1 MKIATAG
8 SRTSR
13 RWKTIDVSWDWLL
26 NRLRT
31 PKRTGE
37 TMSEY
42 RRMSRD
48 EQAARKDVG
57 GFVGGALNGGR
68 RTASA
73 VTERWLLTLDA
84 DAARPHD
91 WENFTALWDCRACLY
106 STHSHTP
113 EAPRLRWI
121 IPLRRAVT
129 PEEYP
134 AIARKVAEWIDI
146 EEMDPTTY
154 QPERLMYWP
163 SCPEDGEYIFR
174 EQDGPVL
181 DPDSVLAEYGADG
194 AWRRAELWPIS
205 EKETT
210 VVLREAKR
218 QGDPETKPGLVGKFC
233 RAFDIDAAIDRF
245 LPGVYTPCELP
256 SGLPRYTYTAGSSSG
271 GAVVYEGGKFLYSHH
286 ATDPAGGVLCN
297 AFDLVRVHKFGEM
310 DTDCQQQEI
319 TRRPS
324 YQAMCAFVAG
334 DEACRRAFLAEH
346 LAAAEADFADL
357 AEAGAGETGSAQ
369 GTPEQTAAG
378 GQADAGADT
387 QAHEAARTHEP
398 AQEQTPDDAWLT
410 ELGVNRKTGE
420 ADSTITNAALILRND
435 PRLRGAFAI
444 NQFSMRPVVR
454 RDLPWRKVKDG
465 DLWED
470 ADDANLLLY
479 LEQNWKLVGENKIR
493 NAWTVV
499 ANENA
504 FHPVKEYLDGLHW
517 DGTERLDTML
527 VRYMGAEDTP
537 YTRAVTRKW
546 MTAAVK
552 RIYVPGCKFDSM
564 LVLVGAQGIG
574 KSRLALLLSRGW
586 FTDSLTCMDGKEAYE
601 SIRGSWIIEVAEL
614 AAARRSEQ
622 EAQKKFISSQVD
634 TYRPAFGRNVV
645 SLPRQCV
652 FYGSTND
659 MEPLKDD
666 TGARRYWPV
675 PCAGVNHG
683 LHVGLEDEVD
693 QLWAEAV
700 TRYRAGETLWLDDQ
714 NVAESAREMQER
726 MTVQDT
732 SIGEL
737 IEYLDIPLPDNWEER
752 TPEER
757 RAYIWGDTLDDRAE
771 ATRIRTC
778 VSAVEVRVE
787 MLGEDRNNF
796 RRDAT
801 SAGILS
807 GLNRL
812 PGWTKGPKKLRV
824 PGYGPQ
830 CVYYRDGYAPS
841 ENVFSAAPQRAKP
854 QRAEGKTAAPEG

>member
-26 NRLRT
+26 ERLRT

-37 TMSEY
+37 TMREY
-42 RRMSRD
+42 RSMSRD
-48 EQAARKDVG
+48 EQSARKDVG
-57 GFVGGALNGGR
+57 GFVGGALSGGR
-68 RTASA
+68 RTAAA
-73 VTERWLLTLDA
+73 VTERWLVTLDA
-84 DAARPHD
+84 DAASPGD
-91 WENFTALWDCRACLY
+91 WDNFTALWDCRACLY

-134 AIARKVAEWIDI
+134 AVARKVAEWIDI
-146 EEMDPTTY
+146 EQMDPTTY

-163 SCPEDGEYIFR
+163 SCPEDGEYVFR
-174 EQDGPVL
+174 EQDGPIL
-181 DPDSVLAEYGADG
+181 DPDSVLAEYGPGG
-194 AWRRAELWPIS
+194 AWRDASLWPIS

-210 VVLREAKR
+210 VVLREARR
-218 QGDPETKPGLVGKFC
+218 QGDPETKPGIVGKFC
-233 RAFDIDAAIDRF
+233 RAFDIDAAIERF
-245 LPGVYTPCELP
+245 LPGVYIPCELP
-256 SGLPRYTYTAGSSSG
+256 SGQPRYTYAAGSSSG
-271 GAVVYEGGKFLYSHH
+271 GAVVYEDGKFLYSHH
-286 ATDPAGGVLCN
+286 ATDPAGGMLCN

-310 DTDCQQQEI
+310 DADCQQQEI

-324 YQAMCAFVAG
+324 YQAMCAFVTG

-346 LAAAEADFADL
+346 LAEADADFADMGEM
-357 AEAGAGETGSAQ
+357 AKPGGARA

-378 GQADAGADT
+378 GQASARTHEGTDAGADT
-387 QAHEAARTHEP
+387 QAAAR
-398 AQEQTPDDAWLT
+398 DDAWLT

-420 ADSTITNAALILRND
+420 ADSTIANAALILRND

-454 RDLPWRKVKDG
+454 RDLPWRRAKDG

-479 LEQNWKLVGENKIR
+479 MEQKWRLVGENKIR

-504 FHPVKEYLDGLHW
+504 YHPVREYLDGLVW
-517 DGTERLDTML
+517 DGTERLDTLL

-552 RIYVPGCKFDSM
+552 RMYQPGCKFDAM

-574 KSRLALLLSRGW
+574 KSRLAAILSRGW

-601 SIRGSWIIEVAEL
+601 AIRGSWIIEVAEL

-634 TYRPAFGRNVV
+634 TYRPAYGRNVV

-675 PCAGVNHG
+675 LCAGVNHG
-683 LHVGLEDEVD
+683 QHIGLEEEVD

-700 TRYRAGETLWLDDQ
+700 VRYRAGETLWLDDQ
-714 NVAESAREMQER
+714 AVAEEAQATQEM

-732 SIGEL
+732 ALGEL
-737 IEYLDIPLPDNWEER
+737 MEYLDTPLPDNWETR

-757 RAYIWGDTLDDRAE
+757 RAYIWGDTLDDHAA
-771 ATRIRTC
+771 ATHLRTC

-787 MLGEDRNNF
+787 LLGEPRATF
-796 RRDAT
+796 KRDQV

-807 GLNRL
+807 ALNRA
-812 PGWTKGPKKLRV
+812 PGWTKGKKRRKLR
-824 PGYGPQ
+824 GYGAQ
-830 CVYYRDGYAPS
+830 WVYYRDGYEPTD
-841 ENVFSAAPQRAKP
+841 EDETGEMSATDGHNPA
-854 QRAEGKTAAPEG
+854 

>member
-26 NRLRT
+26 ERLRT

-37 TMSEY
+37 TMREY
-42 RRMSRD
+42 RSMSRD
-48 EQAARKDVG
+48 EQSARKDVG
-57 GFVGGALNGGR
+57 GFVGGALSGGR
-68 RTASA
+68 RTAAA
-73 VTERWLLTLDA
+73 VTERWLVTLDA
-84 DAARPHD
+84 DAASPGD

-113 EAPRLRWI
+113 EAPRLRWV

-134 AIARKVAEWIDI
+134 AVARKVAEWIDI
-146 EEMDPTTY
+146 EQMDPTTY

-163 SCPEDGEYIFR
+163 SCPEDGEYVFR

-181 DPDSVLAEYGADG
+181 DPDSVLAEYGAGG
-194 AWRRAELWPIS
+194 AWRDASLWPIS

-210 VVLREAKR
+210 VVLREARR
-218 QGDPETKPGLVGKFC
+218 QGDPETKPGIVGKFC
-233 RAFDIDAAIDRF
+233 RAFDIDAAIERF

-256 SGLPRYTYTAGSSSG
+256 SGQPRYTYAAGSSSG
-271 GAVVYEGGKFLYSHH
+271 GAVVYEDGKFLYSHH
-286 ATDPAGGVLCN
+286 ATDPAGGMLCN

-310 DTDCQQQEI
+310 DADCQQQEI

-324 YQAMCAFVAG
+324 YQAMCAFVTG

-346 LAAAEADFADL
+346 LAEADADFADMGEL
-357 AEAGAGETGSAQ
+357 AGRDKPGVAQ
-369 GTPEQTAAG
+369 AGTPEQTAAG
-378 GQADAGADT
+378 
-387 QAHEAARTHEP
+387 THAP
-398 AQEQTPDDAWLT
+398 AQEQTTDDTWLA

-454 RDLPWRKVKDG
+454 RDLPWRRAKDG

-479 LEQNWKLVGENKIR
+479 MEQTWRLVGENKIR

-504 FHPVKEYLDGLHW
+504 YHPVREYLDGLCW
-517 DGTERLDTML
+517 DGTERLDTLL

-552 RIYVPGCKFDSM
+552 RMYQPGCKFDAM

-574 KSRLALLLSRGW
+574 KSRLAAILSRGW

-601 SIRGSWIIEVAEL
+601 AIRGSWIIEVAEL

-634 TYRPAFGRNVV
+634 TYRPAYGRNVV

-675 PCAGVNHG
+675 LCAGVNHG
-683 LHVGLEDEVD
+683 QHIGLEEEVD

-700 TRYRAGETLWLDDQ
+700 VRYRAGETLWLDDQ
-714 NVAESAREMQER
+714 AVAEEAQATQEM

-732 SIGEL
+732 ALGEL
-737 IEYLDIPLPDNWEER
+737 MEYLDTPLPDNWESR

-757 RAYIWGDTLDDRAE
+757 RAYIWGDTLDDHAA
-771 ATRIRTC
+771 ATRLRTC

-787 MLGEDRNNF
+787 LLGEPRVTF
-796 RRDAT
+796 KRDPV

-807 GLNRL
+807 ALNRA
-812 PGWTKGPKKLRV
+812 PGWTKGKKRV
-824 PGYGPQ
+824 RIRGYGAQ
-830 CVYYRDGYAPS
+830 WVYYRDGYAPDDEDGTGEMS
-841 ENVFSAAPQRAKP
+841 TTDGHFSN
-854 QRAEGKTAAPEG
+854 

>member
-26 NRLRT
+26 ERLRT

-37 TMSEY
+37 TMREY
-42 RRMSRD
+42 RSMSRD
-48 EQAARKDVG
+48 EQSARKDVG
-57 GFVGGALNGGR
+57 GFVGGALSGGR
-68 RTASA
+68 RTAAA
-73 VTERWLLTLDA
+73 VTERWLVTLDA
-84 DAARPHD
+84 DAASPGD

-113 EAPRLRWI
+113 EAPRLRWV

-134 AIARKVAEWIDI
+134 AVARKVAEWIDI
-146 EEMDPTTY
+146 EQMDPTTY

-163 SCPEDGEYIFR
+163 SCPEDGEYVFR
-174 EQDGPVL
+174 EQDGPIL
-181 DPDSVLAEYGADG
+181 DPDSVLAEYGAGG
-194 AWRRAELWPIS
+194 AWRDASLWPIS

-210 VVLREAKR
+210 VVLREARR
-218 QGDPETKPGLVGKFC
+218 QGDPETKPGIVGKFC
-233 RAFDIDAAIDRF
+233 RAFDIDAAIERF

-256 SGLPRYTYTAGSSSG
+256 SGQPRYTYVAGSSSG
-271 GAVVYEGGKFLYSHH
+271 GAVVYEDGKFLYSHH
-286 ATDPAGGVLCN
+286 ATDPAGGMLCN

-310 DTDCQQQEI
+310 DADCQQQEI

-324 YQAMCAFVAG
+324 YQAMCAFVTG

-346 LAAAEADFADL
+346 LAEADADFADMGEL
-357 AEAGAGETGSAQ
+357 AGRDKPGVAQ
-369 GTPEQTAAG
+369 AGTPEQTAAG
-378 GQADAGADT
+378 
-387 QAHEAARTHEP
+387 THAP
-398 AQEQTPDDAWLT
+398 AQEQTTDDTWLA

-454 RDLPWRKVKDG
+454 RDLPWRRAKDG

-479 LEQNWKLVGENKIR
+479 MEQTWRLVGENKIR

-504 FHPVKEYLDGLHW
+504 YHPVREYLDGLVW
-517 DGTERLDTML
+517 DGTERLDTLL

-552 RIYVPGCKFDSM
+552 RMYQPGCKFDAM

-574 KSRLALLLSRGW
+574 KSRLAAILSRGW

-601 SIRGSWIIEVAEL
+601 AIRGSWIIEVAEL

-634 TYRPAFGRNVV
+634 TYRPAYGRNVV

-675 PCAGVNHG
+675 LCAGVNHG
-683 LHVGLEDEVD
+683 QHIGLEEEVD

-700 TRYRAGETLWLDDQ
+700 VRYRAGETLWLDDRA
-714 NVAESAREMQER
+714 VAEEAQAAQEM

-732 SIGEL
+732 ALGEL
-737 IEYLDIPLPDNWEER
+737 MEYLDTPLPDNWESR

-757 RAYIWGDTLDDRAE
+757 RAYIWGDTLDDHAA
-771 ATRIRTC
+771 ATRLRTC

-787 MLGEDRNNF
+787 LLGEPRATF
-796 RRDAT
+796 KRDQV

-807 GLNRL
+807 ALNRA
-812 PGWTKGPKKLRV
+812 PGWTKGKKRRKLR
-824 PGYGPQ
+824 GYGAQ
-830 CVYYRDGYAPS
+830 WVYYRDGYEPGDEDETNEMS
-841 ENVFSAAPQRAKP
+841 TTGGHFSD
-854 QRAEGKTAAPEG
+854 

>member
-26 NRLRT
+26 ERLRT

-37 TMSEY
+37 TMREY
-42 RRMSRD
+42 RSMSRD
-48 EQAARKDVG
+48 EQSARKDVG
-57 GFVGGALNGGR
+57 GFVGGALSGGR
-68 RTASA
+68 RTAAA
-73 VTERWLLTLDA
+73 VTERWLVTLDA
-84 DAARPHD
+84 DAASPGD
-91 WENFTALWDCRACLY
+91 WDNFTALWDCRACLY

-113 EAPRLRWI
+113 EAPRLRWV

-134 AIARKVAEWIDI
+134 AVARKVAEWIDI
-146 EEMDPTTY
+146 EQMDPTTY

-163 SCPEDGEYIFR
+163 SCPEDGEYVFR
-174 EQDGPVL
+174 EQDGPIL
-181 DPDSVLAEYGADG
+181 DPDSVLAEYGPGG
-194 AWRRAELWPIS
+194 AWRDASLWPIS

-210 VVLREAKR
+210 VVLREARR
-218 QGDPETKPGLVGKFC
+218 QGDPETKPGIVGKFC
-233 RAFDIDAAIDRF
+233 RAFDIDAAIERF

-256 SGLPRYTYTAGSSSG
+256 SGQPRYTYTAGSSSG
-271 GAVVYEGGKFLYSHH
+271 GAVVYENGKFLYSHH
-286 ATDPAGGVLCN
+286 ATDPAGGMLCN

-310 DTDCQQQEI
+310 DADCQQQEI

-324 YQAMCAFVAG
+324 YQAMCAFVTG

-346 LAAAEADFADL
+346 LAEADADFADMG
-357 AEAGAGETGSAQ
+357 EVAGPDRPDVAQ
-369 GTPEQTAAG
+369 AGTPEQTAAG
-378 GQADAGADT
+378 THAP
-387 QAHEAARTHEP
+387 AHEE
-398 AQEQTPDDAWLT
+398 TPDDAWLA

-454 RDLPWRKVKDG
+454 RDLPWRRAKDG

-479 LEQNWKLVGENKIR
+479 MEQTWRLVGENKIR

-504 FHPVKEYLDGLHW
+504 YHPVREYLDGLCW
-517 DGTERLDTML
+517 DGTERLDTLL

-552 RIYVPGCKFDSM
+552 RMYQPGCKFDAM

-574 KSRLALLLSRGW
+574 KSRLAAILSRGW

-601 SIRGSWIIEVAEL
+601 AIRGSWIIEVAEL

-634 TYRPAFGRNVV
+634 TYRPAYGRNVV

-675 PCAGVNHG
+675 LCAGVNHG
-683 LHVGLEDEVD
+683 QHIGLEEEVD

-700 TRYRAGETLWLDDQ
+700 VRYRAGETLWLDDRA
-714 NVAESAREMQER
+714 VAEEAQATQEM

-732 SIGEL
+732 ALGEL
-737 IEYLDIPLPDNWEER
+737 MEYLDTRLPDNWESR

-757 RAYIWGDTLDDRAE
+757 RAYIWGDTLDDHAA
-771 ATRIRTC
+771 ATHLRTC

-787 MLGEDRNNF
+787 LLGEPRVAF
-796 RRDAT
+796 KRDPV

-807 GLNRL
+807 ALNRA
-812 PGWTKGPKKLRV
+812 PGWTKGKRKRRV
-824 PGYGPQ
+824 RGYGPQ
-830 CVYYRDGYAPS
+830 WVYYRDGYARDDEDGMGKMS
-841 ENVFSAAPQRAKP
+841 TTGGHFSN
-854 QRAEGKTAAPEG
+854 

>member
-26 NRLRT
+26 ERLRT

-37 TMSEY
+37 TMREY
-42 RRMSRD
+42 RSMSRD
-48 EQAARKDVG
+48 EQSARKDVG
-57 GFVGGALNGGR
+57 GFVGGALSGGR
-68 RTASA
+68 RTAAA
-73 VTERWLLTLDA
+73 VTERWLVTLDA
-84 DAARPHD
+84 DAASPGD
-91 WENFTALWDCRACLY
+91 WDNFTALWDCRACLY

-113 EAPRLRWI
+113 EAPRLRWV

-134 AIARKVAEWIDI
+134 AVARKVAEWIDI
-146 EEMDPTTY
+146 EQMDPTTY

-163 SCPEDGEYIFR
+163 SCPEDGEYVFR
-174 EQDGPVL
+174 EQDGPIL
-181 DPDSVLAEYGADG
+181 DPDSVLAEYGPGG
-194 AWRRAELWPIS
+194 AWRDASLWPIS

-210 VVLREAKR
+210 VVLREARR
-218 QGDPETKPGLVGKFC
+218 QGDPETKPGIVGKFC
-233 RAFDIDAAIDRF
+233 RAFDIDAAIERF

-256 SGLPRYTYTAGSSSG
+256 SGQPRYTYTAGSSSG
-271 GAVVYEGGKFLYSHH
+271 GAVVYENGKFLYSHH
-286 ATDPAGGVLCN
+286 ATDPAGGMLCN

-310 DTDCQQQEI
+310 DADCQQQEI

-324 YQAMCAFVAG
+324 YQAMCAFVTG

-346 LAAAEADFADL
+346 LAEADADFADMG
-357 AEAGAGETGSAQ
+357 EVAGPDKPDAAQ
-369 GTPEQTAAG
+369 ASTPEQTAAG
-378 GQADAGADT
+378 THAP
-387 QAHEAARTHEP
+387 AHEE
-398 AQEQTPDDAWLT
+398 TPDDAWLA

-454 RDLPWRKVKDG
+454 RDLPWRRAKDG

-479 LEQNWKLVGENKIR
+479 MEQTWRLVGENKIR

-504 FHPVKEYLDGLHW
+504 YHPVREYLDGLCW
-517 DGTERLDTML
+517 DGTERLDTLL

-552 RIYVPGCKFDSM
+552 RMYQPGCKFDAM

-574 KSRLALLLSRGW
+574 KSRLAAILSRGW

-601 SIRGSWIIEVAEL
+601 AIRGSWIIEVAEL

-634 TYRPAFGRNVV
+634 TYRPAYGRNVV

-675 PCAGVNHG
+675 LCAGVNHG
-683 LHVGLEDEVD
+683 QHIGLEEEVD

-700 TRYRAGETLWLDDQ
+700 VRYRAGETLWLDDRA
-714 NVAESAREMQER
+714 VAEEAQAAQEM

-732 SIGEL
+732 ALGEL
-737 IEYLDIPLPDNWEER
+737 MEYLDTRLPDNWESR

-757 RAYIWGDTLDDRAE
+757 RAYIWGDTLDDHAA
-771 ATRIRTC
+771 ATHLRTC

-787 MLGEDRNNF
+787 LLGEPRVTF
-796 RRDAT
+796 KRDPV

-807 GLNRL
+807 ALNRA
-812 PGWTKGPKKLRV
+812 PGWTKGKKRIRIR
-824 PGYGPQ
+824 GYGAQ
-830 CVYYRDGYAPS
+830 WVYYRDGYAPDDEDGTGEMS
-841 ENVFSAAPQRAKP
+841 TTGGHFSN
-854 QRAEGKTAAPEG
+854 

>member
-26 NRLRT
+26 ERLRT

-37 TMSEY
+37 TMREY
-42 RRMSRD
+42 RSMSRD
-48 EQAARKDVG
+48 EQSARKDVG
-57 GFVGGALNGGR
+57 GFVGGALSGGR
-68 RTASA
+68 RTAAA
-73 VTERWLLTLDA
+73 VTERWLVTLDA
-84 DAARPHD
+84 DAASPGD
-91 WENFTALWDCRACLY
+91 WDNFTALWDCRACLY

-113 EAPRLRWI
+113 EAPRLRWV

-134 AIARKVAEWIDI
+134 AVARKVAEWIDI
-146 EEMDPTTY
+146 EQMDPTTY

-163 SCPEDGEYIFR
+163 SCPEDGEYVFR
-174 EQDGPVL
+174 EQDGPIL
-181 DPDSVLAEYGADG
+181 DPDSVLAEYGPGG
-194 AWRRAELWPIS
+194 AWRDASLWPIS

-210 VVLREAKR
+210 VVLREARR
-218 QGDPETKPGLVGKFC
+218 QGDPETKPGIVGKFC
-233 RAFDIDAAIDRF
+233 RAFDIDAAIERF

-256 SGLPRYTYTAGSSSG
+256 SGQPRYTYTAGSSSG
-271 GAVVYEGGKFLYSHH
+271 GAVVYENGKFLYSHH
-286 ATDPAGGVLCN
+286 ATDPAGGMLCN

-310 DTDCQQQEI
+310 DADCQQQEI

-324 YQAMCAFVAG
+324 YQAMCAFVTG

-346 LAAAEADFADL
+346 LAEADADFADMG
-357 AEAGAGETGSAQ
+357 EVAGPDKPDAAQ
-369 GTPEQTAAG
+369 ASTPEQTAAG
-378 GQADAGADT
+378 THAP
-387 QAHEAARTHEP
+387 AHEE
-398 AQEQTPDDAWLT
+398 TPDDAWLA

-454 RDLPWRKVKDG
+454 RDLPWRRAKDG

-479 LEQNWKLVGENKIR
+479 MEQTWRLVGENKIR

-504 FHPVKEYLDGLHW
+504 YHPVREYLDGLCW
-517 DGTERLDTML
+517 DGTERLDTLL

-552 RIYVPGCKFDSM
+552 RMYQPGCKFDAM

-574 KSRLALLLSRGW
+574 KSRLAAILSRGW

-601 SIRGSWIIEVAEL
+601 AIRGSWIIEVAEL

-634 TYRPAFGRNVV
+634 TYRPAYGRNVV

-675 PCAGVNHG
+675 LCAGVNHG
-683 LHVGLEDEVD
+683 QHIGLEEEVD

-700 TRYRAGETLWLDDQ
+700 VRYRAGETLWLDDRA
-714 NVAESAREMQER
+714 VAEEAQAAQEM

-732 SIGEL
+732 ALGEL
-737 IEYLDIPLPDNWEER
+737 MEYLDTRLPDNWESR

-757 RAYIWGDTLDDRAE
+757 RAYIWGDTLDDHAA
-771 ATRIRTC
+771 ATHLRTC

-787 MLGEDRNNF
+787 LLGEPRVAF
-796 RRDAT
+796 KRDPV

-807 GLNRL
+807 ALNRA
-812 PGWTKGPKKLRV
+812 PGWTKGKRKRRV
-824 PGYGPQ
+824 RGYGPQ
-830 CVYYRDGYAPS
+830 WVYYRDGYAPDDEDGMGKMS
-841 ENVFSAAPQRAKP
+841 TTGGHFSN
-854 QRAEGKTAAPEG
+854 

>member
-26 NRLRT
+26 ERLRT

-37 TMSEY
+37 TMREY
-42 RRMSRD
+42 RSMSRD
-48 EQAARKDVG
+48 EQSARKDVG
-57 GFVGGALNGGR
+57 GFVGGALSGGR
-68 RTASA
+68 RTAAA
-73 VTERWLLTLDA
+73 VTERWLVTLDA
-84 DAARPHD
+84 DAASPGD
-91 WENFTALWDCRACLY
+91 WDNFTALWDYRACLY

-134 AIARKVAEWIDI
+134 AVARKVAEWIDI
-146 EEMDPTTY
+146 EQMDPTTY

-163 SCPEDGEYIFR
+163 SCPEDGEYVFR
-174 EQDGPVL
+174 EQDGPIL
-181 DPDSVLAEYGADG
+181 DPDSVLAEYGPGD
-194 AWRRAELWPIS
+194 AWRDASLWPIS

-210 VVLREAKR
+210 VVLREARR
-218 QGDPETKPGLVGKFC
+218 QGDPETKPGIVGKFC
-233 RAFDIDAAIDRF
+233 RAFDIDAAIERF

-256 SGLPRYTYTAGSSSG
+256 SGQPRYTYVAGSSSG
-271 GAVVYEGGKFLYSHH
+271 GAVVYEDGKFLYSHH
-286 ATDPAGGVLCN
+286 ATDPAGGMLCN

-310 DTDCQQQEI
+310 DADCQQQEI

-324 YQAMCAFVAG
+324 YQAMCAFVTG

-346 LAAAEADFADL
+346 LAEADADFADMGEL
-357 AEAGAGETGSAQ
+357 AKPGGARA

-378 GQADAGADT
+378 GQASARTHEGTDAGADT
-387 QAHEAARTHEP
+387 QAAAR
-398 AQEQTPDDAWLT
+398 DDAWLA

-420 ADSTITNAALILRND
+420 ADSTIANAALILRND

-454 RDLPWRKVKDG
+454 RDLPWRRAKDG

-479 LEQNWKLVGENKIR
+479 MEQKWRLVGENKIR

-504 FHPVKEYLDGLHW
+504 YHPVREYLDGLVW
-517 DGTERLDTML
+517 DGTERLDTLL

-552 RIYVPGCKFDSM
+552 RMYQPGCKFDAM

-574 KSRLALLLSRGW
+574 KSRLAAILSRGW

-601 SIRGSWIIEVAEL
+601 AIRGSWIIEVAEL

-634 TYRPAFGRNVV
+634 TYRPAYGRNVV

-675 PCAGVNHG
+675 LCAGVNHG
-683 LHVGLEDEVD
+683 QHIGLEEEVD

-700 TRYRAGETLWLDDQ
+700 VRYRAGETLWLDDQ
-714 NVAESAREMQER
+714 AVAEEAQATQEM

-732 SIGEL
+732 ALGEL
-737 IEYLDIPLPDNWEER
+737 MEYLDTPLPDNWETR

-757 RAYIWGDTLDDRAE
+757 RAYIWGDTLDDHAA
-771 ATRIRTC
+771 ATHLRTC

-787 MLGEDRNNF
+787 LLGEPRATF
-796 RRDAT
+796 KRDQV

-807 GLNRL
+807 ALNRA
-812 PGWTKGPKKLRV
+812 PGWTKGKKRV
-824 PGYGPQ
+824 RIRGYGAQ
-830 CVYYRDGYAPS
+830 WVYYRDGYAPDDEDGTGEMS
-841 ENVFSAAPQRAKP
+841 TTDGHFSK
-854 QRAEGKTAAPEG
+854 

>member
-26 NRLRT
+26 ERLRT

-37 TMSEY
+37 TMREY
-42 RRMSRD
+42 RSMSRD
-48 EQAARKDVG
+48 EQSARKDVG
-57 GFVGGALNGGR
+57 GFVGGALSGGR
-68 RTASA
+68 RTAAA
-73 VTERWLLTLDA
+73 VTERWLVTLDA
-84 DAARPHD
+84 DAASPGD

-113 EAPRLRWI
+113 EAPRLRWV

-134 AIARKVAEWIDI
+134 AVARKVAEWIDI
-146 EEMDPTTY
+146 EQMDPTTY

-163 SCPEDGEYIFR
+163 SCPEDGEYVFR

-181 DPDSVLAEYGADG
+181 DPDSVLAEYGAGG
-194 AWRRAELWPIS
+194 AWRDASLWPIS

-210 VVLREAKR
+210 VVLREARR
-218 QGDPETKPGLVGKFC
+218 QGDPETKPGIVGKFC
-233 RAFDIDAAIDRF
+233 RAFDIDAAIERF

-256 SGLPRYTYTAGSSSG
+256 SGQPRYTYVAGSSSG
-271 GAVVYEGGKFLYSHH
+271 GAVVYEDGKFLYSHH
-286 ATDPAGGVLCN
+286 ATDPAGGMLCN

-310 DTDCQQQEI
+310 DADCQQQEI

-324 YQAMCAFVAG
+324 YQAMCAFVTG

-346 LAAAEADFADL
+346 LAEADADFADMGEL
-357 AEAGAGETGSAQ
+357 AGRDKPGVAQ
-369 GTPEQTAAG
+369 AGTPEQTAAG
-378 GQADAGADT
+378 
-387 QAHEAARTHEP
+387 THAP
-398 AQEQTPDDAWLT
+398 AQEQTTDDTWLA

-454 RDLPWRKVKDG
+454 RDLPWRRAKDG

-479 LEQNWKLVGENKIR
+479 MEQTWRLVGENKIR

-504 FHPVKEYLDGLHW
+504 YHPVREYLDGLCW
-517 DGTERLDTML
+517 DGTERLDTLL

-552 RIYVPGCKFDSM
+552 RMYQPGCKFDAM

-574 KSRLALLLSRGW
+574 KSRLAAILSRGW

-601 SIRGSWIIEVAEL
+601 AIRGSWIIEVAEL

-634 TYRPAFGRNVV
+634 TYRPAYGRNVV

-675 PCAGVNHG
+675 LCAGVNHG
-683 LHVGLEDEVD
+683 QHIGLEEEVD

-700 TRYRAGETLWLDDQ
+700 VRYRAGETLWLDDRA
-714 NVAESAREMQER
+714 VAEEAQAAQEM

-732 SIGEL
+732 ALGEL
-737 IEYLDIPLPDNWEER
+737 MEYLDTPLPDNWESR

-757 RAYIWGDTLDDRAE
+757 RAYIWGDTLDDHAA
-771 ATRIRTC
+771 ATRLRTC

-787 MLGEDRNNF
+787 LLGEPRVTF
-796 RRDAT
+796 KRDPV

-807 GLNRL
+807 ALNRA
-812 PGWTKGPKKLRV
+812 PGWTKGKKRIRIR
-824 PGYGPQ
+824 GYGAQ
-830 CVYYRDGYAPS
+830 WVYYRDGYAPGDEDGTGEMS
-841 ENVFSAAPQRAKP
+841 
-854 QRAEGKTAAPEG
+854 TAGGHLSK

>member
-13 RWKTIDVSWDWLL
+13 RWKTTEVSWDWLL

-37 TMSEY
+37 TTAEY

-68 RTASA
+68 RTAGA

-84 DAARPHD
+84 DEAKAED
-91 WENFTALWDCRACLY
+91 WDNFTALWDCRACVY

-113 EAPRLRWI
+113 ESPRLRWI
-121 IPLRRAVT
+121 IPMRRAVT

-134 AIARKVAEWIDI
+134 AVARKVAEWIGI
-146 EEMDPTTY
+146 EGMDPTTY

-163 SCPEDGEYIFR
+163 SCPEDGEYLFR
-174 EQDGPVL
+174 EQDGPIL
-181 DPDSVLAEYGADG
+181 DPDAVLAEYGRAG
-194 AWRRAELWPIS
+194 AWRDASLWPIS

-218 QGDPETKPGLVGKFC
+218 QGDPETKPGIVGKFC
-233 RAFDIDAAIDRF
+233 RAFDIDAAIERF
-245 LPGVYTPCELP
+245 LPDVYVPCDMP
-256 SGLPRYTYTAGSSSG
+256 SGLPRYTYAAGSSSG

-286 ATDPAGGVLCN
+286 ATDPAGGMLCN
-297 AFDLVRVHKFGEM
+297 AFDLVRIHKFGAQ
-310 DTDCQQQEI
+310 DADCQQQEI

-324 YQAMCAFVAG
+324 YQAMCAFVTG

-346 LAAAEADFADL
+346 LAEVEADFADM
-357 AEAGAGETGSAQ
+357 ADMADTAGMTNVAGAGADETAQ
-369 GTPEQTAAG
+369 TSPEQTAAG
-378 GQADAGADT
+378 APAPT
-387 QAHEAARTHEP
+387 PAREENTE
-398 AQEQTPDDAWLT
+398 WLA

-420 ADSTITNAALILRND
+420 ADSTIANAALILRND

-454 RDLPWRKVKDG
+454 RDLPWRRVKDG
-465 DLWED
+465 DLWGD

-479 LEQNWKLVGENKIR
+479 MEQKWKLVGENKIR

-504 FHPVKEYLDGLHW
+504 FHPVREYLNGLTW
-517 DGTERLDTML
+517 DGTERLDTLL

-552 RIYVPGCKFDSM
+552 RMYQPGCKFDAM

-574 KSRLALLLSRGW
+574 KSRLAMILSRGW

-601 SIRGSWIIEVAEL
+601 AIRGAWIVEVAEL

-634 TYRPAFGRNVV
+634 TYRPAYGRNVV

-675 PCAGVNHG
+675 LCAGVNHG
-683 LHVGLEDEVD
+683 LHIGLEDEVD

-700 TRYRAGETLWLDDQ
+700 VRYRAGETLWLDDRSIAADAQ
-714 NVAESAREMQER
+714 AMQEM
-726 MTVQDT
+726 MTVQDEQA
-732 SIGEL
+732 GL
-737 IEYLDIPLPDNWEER
+737 IEEYLDTPLPDNWETR

-757 RAYIWGDTLDDRAE
+757 RAYIHGDTLDDHDQ
-771 ATRIRTC
+771 ATRMRTHVC
-778 VSAVEVRVE
+778 VVEIRVE
-787 MLGEDRNNF
+787 LFGEDRTDM
-796 RRDAT
+796 RTDQISRKI
-801 SAGILS
+801 AGVM
-807 GLNRL
+807 GRM
-812 PGWTKGPKKLRV
+812 PGWTKWPKKRRTGV
-824 PGYGPQ
+824 YGTQ
-830 CVYYRDGYAPS
+830 WVYYRDGFGPDS
-841 ENVFSAAPQRAKP
+841 EDSGGV
-854 QRAEGKTAAPEG
+854 

>member
-26 NRLRT
+26 ERLRT

-37 TMSEY
+37 TMREY
-42 RRMSRD
+42 RSMSRD
-48 EQAARKDVG
+48 EQSARKDVG
-57 GFVGGALNGGR
+57 GFVGGALSGGR
-68 RTASA
+68 RTAAA
-73 VTERWLLTLDA
+73 VTERWLVTLDA
-84 DAARPHD
+84 DAASPGD

-113 EAPRLRWI
+113 EAPRLRWV

-134 AIARKVAEWIDI
+134 AVARKVAEWLDI
-146 EEMDPTTY
+146 EQIDPTTY

-163 SCPEDGEYIFR
+163 SCPEDGEYVFR

-181 DPDSVLAEYGADG
+181 DPDSVLAEYGAGG
-194 AWRRAELWPIS
+194 AWRDASLWPIS

-210 VVLREAKR
+210 VVLREARR
-218 QGDPETKPGLVGKFC
+218 QGDPETKPGIVGKFC
-233 RAFDIDAAIDRF
+233 RAFDIDAAIERF

-256 SGLPRYTYTAGSSSG
+256 SGQPRYTYVAGSSSG
-271 GAVVYEGGKFLYSHH
+271 GAVVYEDGKFLYSHH
-286 ATDPAGGVLCN
+286 ATDPAGGMLCN
-297 AFDLVRVHKFGEM
+297 AFDLVRVHKFGEL
-310 DTDCQQQEI
+310 DADCRQQEI

-324 YQAMCAFVAG
+324 YQAMCAFVTG

-346 LAAAEADFADL
+346 LAEADADFADMGEV
-357 AEAGAGETGSAQ
+357 AGPGGAQAGA
-369 GTPEQTAAG
+369 PEQTAAG
-378 GQADAGADT
+378 GQASARTHEDTDAGADT
-387 QAHEAARTHEP
+387 QAP
-398 AQEQTPDDAWLT
+398 AQEQTLDDTWLA

-454 RDLPWRKVKDG
+454 RDLPWRRAKDG

-479 LEQNWKLVGENKIR
+479 MEQTWRLVGENKIR

-504 FHPVKEYLDGLHW
+504 YHPVREYLDGLVW
-517 DGTERLDTML
+517 DGTERLDTLL

-552 RIYVPGCKFDSM
+552 RMYQPGCKFDAM

-574 KSRLALLLSRGW
+574 KSRLAAILSRGW

-601 SIRGSWIIEVAEL
+601 AIRGSWIIEVAEL

-634 TYRPAFGRNVV
+634 TYRPAYGRNVV

-675 PCAGVNHG
+675 LCAGVNHG
-683 LHVGLEDEVD
+683 QHIGLEEEVD

-700 TRYRAGETLWLDDQ
+700 MRYCEGETLWLDDRA
-714 NVAESAREMQER
+714 VAEEARATQEM

-732 SIGEL
+732 ALGEL
-737 IEYLDIPLPDNWEER
+737 MEYLDTPLPDNWESR

-757 RAYIWGDTLDDRAE
+757 RAYIWGDTLDDHAA
-771 ATRIRTC
+771 ATHLRTC

-787 MLGEDRNNF
+787 LLGEPRVAF
-796 RRDAT
+796 KRDAV

-807 GLNRL
+807 ALNRA
-812 PGWTKGPKKLRV
+812 PGWTKGKRRRKVR
-824 PGYGPQ
+824 GYGAQ
-830 CVYYRDGYAPS
+830 WVYYRDGYAPDDEDGMGKMS
-841 ENVFSAAPQRAKP
+841 TTGGHFSN
-854 QRAEGKTAAPEG
+854 

>member
-26 NRLRT
+26 ERLRT

-37 TMSEY
+37 TMREY
-42 RRMSRD
+42 RSMSRD
-48 EQAARKDVG
+48 EQSARKDVG
-57 GFVGGALNGGR
+57 GFVGGALSGGR
-68 RTASA
+68 RTAAA
-73 VTERWLLTLDA
+73 VTERWLVTLDA
-84 DAARPHD
+84 DAASPGD

-113 EAPRLRWI
+113 EAPRLRWV

-134 AIARKVAEWIDI
+134 AVARKVAEWIDI
-146 EEMDPTTY
+146 EQMDPTTY

-163 SCPEDGEYIFR
+163 SCPEDGEYVFR

-181 DPDSVLAEYGADG
+181 DPDSVLAEYGAGG
-194 AWRRAELWPIS
+194 AWRDASLWPIS

-210 VVLREAKR
+210 VVLREARR
-218 QGDPETKPGLVGKFC
+218 QGDPETKPGIVGKFC
-233 RAFDIDAAIDRF
+233 RAFDIDAAIERF

-256 SGLPRYTYTAGSSSG
+256 SGQPRYTYVAGSSSG
-271 GAVVYEGGKFLYSHH
+271 GAVVYEDGKFLYSHH
-286 ATDPAGGVLCN
+286 ATDPAGGMLCN

-310 DTDCQQQEI
+310 DADCQQQEI

-324 YQAMCAFVAG
+324 YQAMCAFVTG

-346 LAAAEADFADL
+346 LAEADADFADMGEL
-357 AEAGAGETGSAQ
+357 AGRDKPGVAQ
-369 GTPEQTAAG
+369 AGTPEQTAAG
-378 GQADAGADT
+378 
-387 QAHEAARTHEP
+387 THAP
-398 AQEQTPDDAWLT
+398 AQEQTTDDTWLA

-454 RDLPWRKVKDG
+454 RDLPWRRAKDG

-479 LEQNWKLVGENKIR
+479 MEQTWRLVGENKIR

-504 FHPVKEYLDGLHW
+504 YHPVREYLDGLCW
-517 DGTERLDTML
+517 DGTERLDTLL

-552 RIYVPGCKFDSM
+552 RMYQPGCKFDAM

-574 KSRLALLLSRGW
+574 KSRLAAILSRGW

-601 SIRGSWIIEVAEL
+601 AIRGSWIIEVAEL

-634 TYRPAFGRNVV
+634 TYRPAYGRNVV

-675 PCAGVNHG
+675 LCAGVNHG
-683 LHVGLEDEVD
+683 QHIGLEEEVD

-700 TRYRAGETLWLDDQ
+700 VRYRAGETLWLDDQ
-714 NVAESAREMQER
+714 AVAEEAQAAQER

-732 SIGEL
+732 ALGEL
-737 IEYLDIPLPDNWEER
+737 MEYLDTPLPDNWESR

-757 RAYIWGDTLDDRAE
+757 RAYIWGDTLDDHAA
-771 ATRIRTC
+771 ATHLRTC

-787 MLGEDRNNF
+787 LLGEPRATF
-796 RRDAT
+796 KRDQV

-807 GLNRL
+807 ALNRA
-812 PGWTKGPKKLRV
+812 PGWTKGKKRIRIR
-824 PGYGPQ
+824 GYGAQ
-830 CVYYRDGYAPS
+830 WVYYRDGYAPGDEDGTGEMS
-841 ENVFSAAPQRAKP
+841 
-854 QRAEGKTAAPEG
+854 TAGGHLSK

>member
-26 NRLRT
+26 ERLRT

-37 TMSEY
+37 TMREY
-42 RRMSRD
+42 RSMSRD
-48 EQAARKDVG
+48 EQSARKDVG
-57 GFVGGALNGGR
+57 GFVGGALSGGR
-68 RTASA
+68 RTAAA
-73 VTERWLLTLDA
+73 VTERWLVTLDA
-84 DAARPHD
+84 DAASPGD
-91 WENFTALWDCRACLY
+91 WDNFTALWDCRACLY

-134 AIARKVAEWIDI
+134 AVARKVAEWIDI
-146 EEMDPTTY
+146 EQMDPTTY

-163 SCPEDGEYIFR
+163 SCPEDGEYVFR
-174 EQDGPVL
+174 EQDGPIL
-181 DPDSVLAEYGADG
+181 DPDSVLAEYGPGD
-194 AWRRAELWPIS
+194 AWRDASLWPIS

-210 VVLREAKR
+210 VVLREARR
-218 QGDPETKPGLVGKFC
+218 QGDPETKPGIVGKFC
-233 RAFDIDAAIDRF
+233 RAFDIDAAIERF
-245 LPGVYTPCELP
+245 LPGVYIPCELP
-256 SGLPRYTYTAGSSSG
+256 SGQPRYTYVAGSSSG
-271 GAVVYEGGKFLYSHH
+271 GAVVYEDGKFLYSHH
-286 ATDPAGGVLCN
+286 ATDPAGGMLCN

-310 DTDCQQQEI
+310 DADCQQQEI

-324 YQAMCAFVAG
+324 YQAMCAFVTG

-346 LAAAEADFADL
+346 LAEADADFADMGEM
-357 AEAGAGETGSAQ
+357 AKPGGAQA

-378 GQADAGADT
+378 GQASARTHEGTDAGADT
-387 QAHEAARTHEP
+387 QAAAR
-398 AQEQTPDDAWLT
+398 DDTWLA

-454 RDLPWRKVKDG
+454 RDLPWRRAKDG

-479 LEQNWKLVGENKIR
+479 MEQTWRLVGENKIR

-504 FHPVKEYLDGLHW
+504 YHPVREYLDGLVW
-517 DGTERLDTML
+517 DGTERLDTLL

-552 RIYVPGCKFDSM
+552 RMYQPGCKFDAM

-574 KSRLALLLSRGW
+574 KSRLAAILSRGW

-601 SIRGSWIIEVAEL
+601 AIRGSWIIEVAEL

-634 TYRPAFGRNVV
+634 TYRPAYGRNVV

-675 PCAGVNHG
+675 LCAGVNHG
-683 LHVGLEDEVD
+683 QHIGLEEEVD

-700 TRYRAGETLWLDDQ
+700 VRYRAGETLWLDDQ
-714 NVAESAREMQER
+714 AVAEEAQATQEM

-732 SIGEL
+732 ALGEL
-737 IEYLDIPLPDNWEER
+737 MEYLDTPLPDNWETR

-757 RAYIWGDTLDDRAE
+757 RAYIWGDTLDDHAA
-771 ATRIRTC
+771 ATHLRTC

-787 MLGEDRNNF
+787 LLGEPRATF
-796 RRDAT
+796 KRDQV

-807 GLNRL
+807 ALNRA
-812 PGWTKGPKKLRV
+812 PGWTKGKKRV
-824 PGYGPQ
+824 RIRGYGAQ
-830 CVYYRDGYAPS
+830 WVYYRDGYAPDDEDGTGEMS
-841 ENVFSAAPQRAKP
+841 TTDGHFSN
-854 QRAEGKTAAPEG
+854 

>member
-26 NRLRT
+26 ERLRT

-37 TMSEY
+37 TMREY
-42 RRMSRD
+42 RSMSRD
-48 EQAARKDVG
+48 EQSARKDVG
-57 GFVGGALNGGR
+57 GFVGGALSGGR
-68 RTASA
+68 RTAAA
-73 VTERWLLTLDA
+73 VTERWLVTLDA
-84 DAARPHD
+84 DAASPGD
-91 WENFTALWDCRACLY
+91 WDNFTALWDCRACLY

-113 EAPRLRWI
+113 EAPRLRWV

-134 AIARKVAEWIDI
+134 AVARKVAEWIDI
-146 EEMDPTTY
+146 EQMDPTTY

-163 SCPEDGEYIFR
+163 SCPEDGEYVFR

-181 DPDSVLAEYGADG
+181 DPDSVLAEYGAGG
-194 AWRRAELWPIS
+194 AWRDASLWPIS

-210 VVLREAKR
+210 VVLREARR
-218 QGDPETKPGLVGKFC
+218 QGDPETKPGIVGKFC
-233 RAFDIDAAIDRF
+233 RAFDIDAAIERF
-245 LPGVYTPCELP
+245 LPGVYIPCELP
-256 SGLPRYTYTAGSSSG
+256 SGQPRYTYVAGSSSG
-271 GAVVYEGGKFLYSHH
+271 GAVVYEDGKFLYSHH
-286 ATDPAGGVLCN
+286 ATDPAGGMLCN

-310 DTDCQQQEI
+310 DADCQQQEI

-324 YQAMCAFVAG
+324 YQAMCAFVTG

-346 LAAAEADFADL
+346 LAEADADFADMGAL
-357 AEAGAGETGSAQ
+357 AKPGGTQA

-378 GQADAGADT
+378 GQADAGAGAQT
-387 QAHEAARTHEP
+387 HTAARTPAPAHAHE
-398 AQEQTPDDAWLT
+398 ETPDDAWLT

-454 RDLPWRKVKDG
+454 RDLPWRRAKDG

-479 LEQNWKLVGENKIR
+479 MEQTWRLVGENKIR

-504 FHPVKEYLDGLHW
+504 YHPVREYLDGLCW
-517 DGTERLDTML
+517 DGTERLDTLL

-552 RIYVPGCKFDSM
+552 RMYQPGCKFDAM

-574 KSRLALLLSRGW
+574 KSRLAAILSRGW

-601 SIRGSWIIEVAEL
+601 AIRGSWIIEVAEL

-634 TYRPAFGRNVV
+634 TYRPAYGRNVV

-675 PCAGVNHG
+675 LCAGVNHG
-683 LHVGLEDEVD
+683 QHIGLEEEVD

-700 TRYRAGETLWLDDQ
+700 VRYRAGETLWLDDRA
-714 NVAESAREMQER
+714 VAEEAQAAQEM

-732 SIGEL
+732 ALGEL
-737 IEYLDIPLPDNWEER
+737 MEYLDTLLPDNWESR

-757 RAYIWGDTLDDRAE
+757 RAYIWGDTLDDHAA
-771 ATRIRTC
+771 ATHLRTC

-787 MLGEDRNNF
+787 LLGEPRVTF
-796 RRDAT
+796 KRDPV

-807 GLNRL
+807 ALNRA
-812 PGWTKGPKKLRV
+812 PGWTKGKKRIRIR
-824 PGYGPQ
+824 GYGAQ
-830 CVYYRDGYAPS
+830 WVYYRDGYAPDDEDGTGEMS
-841 ENVFSAAPQRAKP
+841 TTGGHFSD
-854 QRAEGKTAAPEG
+854 

>member
-26 NRLRT
+26 ERLRT

-37 TMSEY
+37 TMREY
-42 RRMSRD
+42 RSMSRD
-48 EQAARKDVG
+48 EQSARKDVG
-57 GFVGGALNGGR
+57 GFVGGALSGGR
-68 RTASA
+68 RTAAA
-73 VTERWLLTLDA
+73 VTERWLVTLDA
-84 DAARPHD
+84 DAASPGD
-91 WENFTALWDCRACLY
+91 WDNFTALWDCRACLY

-113 EAPRLRWI
+113 EAPRLRWV

-134 AIARKVAEWIDI
+134 AVARKVAEWIDI
-146 EEMDPTTY
+146 EQMDPTTY

-163 SCPEDGEYIFR
+163 SCPEDGEYVFR

-181 DPDSVLAEYGADG
+181 DPDSVLAEYGPGG
-194 AWRRAELWPIS
+194 AWRDASLWPIS

-210 VVLREAKR
+210 VVLREARR
-218 QGDPETKPGLVGKFC
+218 QGDPETKPGIVGKFC
-233 RAFDIDAAIDRF
+233 RAFDIDAAIERF

-256 SGLPRYTYTAGSSSG
+256 SGQPRYTYVAGSSSG
-271 GAVVYEGGKFLYSHH
+271 GAVVYEDGKFLYSHH
-286 ATDPAGGVLCN
+286 ATDPAGGMLCN

-310 DTDCQQQEI
+310 DADCQQQEI

-324 YQAMCAFVAG
+324 YQAMCAFVTG

-346 LAAAEADFADL
+346 LAEADADFADMGEL
-357 AEAGAGETGSAQ
+357 AGRDKPGVAQ
-369 GTPEQTAAG
+369 AGTPEQTAAG
-378 GQADAGADT
+378 
-387 QAHEAARTHEP
+387 THAP
-398 AQEQTPDDAWLT
+398 AQEQTTDDTWLA

-454 RDLPWRKVKDG
+454 RDLPWRRAKDG

-479 LEQNWKLVGENKIR
+479 MEQTWRLVGENKIR

-504 FHPVKEYLDGLHW
+504 YHPVREYLDGLCW
-517 DGTERLDTML
+517 DGTERLDTLL

-552 RIYVPGCKFDSM
+552 RMYQPGCKFDAM

-574 KSRLALLLSRGW
+574 KSRLAAILSRGW

-601 SIRGSWIIEVAEL
+601 AIRGSWIIEVAEL

-634 TYRPAFGRNVV
+634 TYRPAYGRNVV

-675 PCAGVNHG
+675 LCAGVNHG
-683 LHVGLEDEVD
+683 QHIGLEEEVD

-700 TRYRAGETLWLDDQ
+700 VRYRAGETLWLDDRA
-714 NVAESAREMQER
+714 VAEEAQAAQEM

-732 SIGEL
+732 ALGEL
-737 IEYLDIPLPDNWEER
+737 MEYLDTPLPDNWESR

-757 RAYIWGDTLDDRAE
+757 RAYIWGDTLDDHAA
-771 ATRIRTC
+771 ATHLRTC

-787 MLGEDRNNF
+787 LLGEPRATF
-796 RRDAT
+796 KRDQV

-807 GLNRL
+807 ALNRA
-812 PGWTKGPKKLRV
+812 PGWTKGKKRRKLR
-824 PGYGPQ
+824 GYGAQ
-830 CVYYRDGYAPS
+830 WVYYRDGYEPTD
-841 ENVFSAAPQRAKP
+841 EDETGEMSATDGHNPA
-854 QRAEGKTAAPEG
+854 

>member
-26 NRLRT
+26 ERLRT

-37 TMSEY
+37 TMREY
-42 RRMSRD
+42 RSMSRD
-48 EQAARKDVG
+48 EQSARKDVG
-57 GFVGGALNGGR
+57 GFVGGALSGGR
-68 RTASA
+68 RTAAA
-73 VTERWLLTLDA
+73 VTERWLVTLDA
-84 DAARPHD
+84 DAASPGD
-91 WENFTALWDCRACLY
+91 WDNFTALWDCRACLY

-113 EAPRLRWI
+113 EAPRLRWV

-134 AIARKVAEWIDI
+134 AVARKVAEWIDI
-146 EEMDPTTY
+146 EQMDPTTY

-163 SCPEDGEYIFR
+163 SCPEDGEYVFR
-174 EQDGPVL
+174 EQDGPIL
-181 DPDSVLAEYGADG
+181 DPDSVLAEYGPGD
-194 AWRRAELWPIS
+194 AWRDASLWPIS

-210 VVLREAKR
+210 VVLREARR
-218 QGDPETKPGLVGKFC
+218 QGDPESKPGIVGKFC
-233 RAFDIDAAIDRF
+233 RAFDIDAAIERF

-256 SGLPRYTYTAGSSSG
+256 SGQPRYTYTGGSSSG

-286 ATDPAGGVLCN
+286 ATDPAGGMLCN

-310 DTDCQQQEI
+310 DADCQQQEI

-324 YQAMCAFVAG
+324 YQAMCAFVTG

-346 LAAAEADFADL
+346 LAEADADFADMGEL
-357 AEAGAGETGSAQ
+357 AKPGGAQA

-378 GQADAGADT
+378 GQADAGAGAQT
-387 QAHEAARTHEP
+387 HTAARTHAP
-398 AQEQTPDDAWLT
+398 AHEETPDDTWLA

-420 ADSTITNAALILRND
+420 ADSTIANAALILRND

-454 RDLPWRKVKDG
+454 RDLPWRRAKDG

-479 LEQNWKLVGENKIR
+479 MEQKWQLVGENKIR

-504 FHPVKEYLDGLHW
+504 YHPVREYLDELVW
-517 DGTERLDTML
+517 DGTERLDTLL

-552 RIYVPGCKFDSM
+552 RMYQPGCKFDAM

-574 KSRLALLLSRGW
+574 KSRLAAILSRGW

-601 SIRGSWIIEVAEL
+601 AIRGSWIIEVAEL

-634 TYRPAFGRNVV
+634 TYRPAYGRNVV

-675 PCAGVNHG
+675 LCAGVNHG
-683 LHVGLEDEVD
+683 QHIGLEAEVD

-700 TRYRAGETLWLDDQ
+700 VRYRAGETLWLDDQ
-714 NVAESAREMQER
+714 AVAEEAQAAQER

-732 SIGEL
+732 ALGEL
-737 IEYLDIPLPDNWEER
+737 MEYLDTPLPDNWETR

-757 RAYIWGDTLDDRAE
+757 RAYIWGDTLDDHTT
-771 ATRIRTC
+771 ATHLRTC
-778 VSAVEVRVE
+778 VSAVEIRVE
-787 MLGEDRNNF
+787 LLGEPRATF
-796 RRDAT
+796 KRDQV

-807 GLNRL
+807 ALNRA
-812 PGWTKGPKKLRV
+812 PGWTKGKKRRKLR
-824 PGYGPQ
+824 GYGAQ
-830 CVYYRDGYAPS
+830 WVYYRDGYEPGD
-841 ENVFSAAPQRAKP
+841 EDETNEMPTTGGHFS
-854 QRAEGKTAAPEG
+854 G

>member
-26 NRLRT
+26 ERLRT

-37 TMSEY
+37 TMREY
-42 RRMSRD
+42 RSMSRD
-48 EQAARKDVG
+48 EQSARKDVG
-57 GFVGGALNGGR
+57 GFVGGALSGGR
-68 RTASA
+68 RTAAA
-73 VTERWLLTLDA
+73 VTERWLVTLDA
-84 DAARPHD
+84 DAASPGD

-113 EAPRLRWI
+113 EAPRLRWV

-134 AIARKVAEWIDI
+134 AVARKVAEWIDI
-146 EEMDPTTY
+146 EQMDPTTY

-163 SCPEDGEYIFR
+163 SCPEDGEYVFR
-174 EQDGPVL
+174 EQDGPIL
-181 DPDSVLAEYGADG
+181 DPDSVLAEYGPGG
-194 AWRRAELWPIS
+194 AWRDASLWPIS

-210 VVLREAKR
+210 VVLREARR
-218 QGDPETKPGLVGKFC
+218 QGDPETKPGIVGKFC
-233 RAFDIDAAIDRF
+233 RAFDIDAAIERF

-256 SGLPRYTYTAGSSSG
+256 SGQPRYTYVAGSSSG
-271 GAVVYEGGKFLYSHH
+271 GAVVYEDGKFLYSHH
-286 ATDPAGGVLCN
+286 ATDPAGGMLCN

-310 DTDCQQQEI
+310 DDDCQQQEI

-324 YQAMCAFVAG
+324 YQAMCAFVTG

-346 LAAAEADFADL
+346 LAEADADFADMGEL
-357 AEAGAGETGSAQ
+357 AGRDRPGVAQ
-369 GTPEQTAAG
+369 AGTPEQTAAG
-378 GQADAGADT
+378 
-387 QAHEAARTHEP
+387 THAP
-398 AQEQTPDDAWLT
+398 AQEQTTDDTWLA

-454 RDLPWRKVKDG
+454 RDLPWRRAKDG

-479 LEQNWKLVGENKIR
+479 MEQTWRLVGENKIR

-504 FHPVKEYLDGLHW
+504 YHPVREYLDGLCW

-552 RIYVPGCKFDSM
+552 RMYQPGCKFDAM

-574 KSRLALLLSRGW
+574 KSRLAAILSRGW

-601 SIRGSWIIEVAEL
+601 AIRGSWIIEVAEL

-634 TYRPAFGRNVV
+634 TYRPAYGRNVV

-675 PCAGVNHG
+675 LCAGVNHG
-683 LHVGLEDEVD
+683 QHIGLEEEVD

-700 TRYRAGETLWLDDQ
+700 VRYRAGETLWLDDSA
-714 NVAESAREMQER
+714 VAEEAQAAQEM

-732 SIGEL
+732 ALGEL
-737 IEYLDIPLPDNWEER
+737 MEYLDTPLPDNWESR

-757 RAYIWGDTLDDRAE
+757 RAYIWGDTLDDHAA
-771 ATRIRTC
+771 ATRLRTC

-787 MLGEDRNNF
+787 LLGEPRVTF
-796 RRDAT
+796 KRDPV

-807 GLNRL
+807 ALNRA
-812 PGWTKGPKKLRV
+812 PGWTKGKKRIRIR
-824 PGYGPQ
+824 GYGAQ
-830 CVYYRDGYAPS
+830 WVYYRDGYAPGDEDGTGEMS
-841 ENVFSAAPQRAKP
+841 TDGGHLSK
-854 QRAEGKTAAPEG
+854 

>member
-26 NRLRT
+26 ERLRT

-37 TMSEY
+37 TMREY
-42 RRMSRD
+42 RSMSRD
-48 EQAARKDVG
+48 EQSARKDVG
-57 GFVGGALNGGR
+57 GFVGGALSGGR
-68 RTASA
+68 RTAAA
-73 VTERWLLTLDA
+73 VTERWLVTLDA
-84 DAARPHD
+84 DAASPGD
-91 WENFTALWDCRACLY
+91 WDNFTALWDCRACLY

-113 EAPRLRWI
+113 EAPRLRWV

-134 AIARKVAEWIDI
+134 AVARKVAEWIDI
-146 EEMDPTTY
+146 EQMDPTTY

-163 SCPEDGEYIFR
+163 SCPEDGEYVFR
-174 EQDGPVL
+174 EQDGPIL
-181 DPDSVLAEYGADG
+181 DPDSVLAEYGAGG
-194 AWRRAELWPIS
+194 AWRDASLWPIS

-210 VVLREAKR
+210 VVLREARR
-218 QGDPETKPGLVGKFC
+218 QGDPETKPGIVGKFC
-233 RAFDIDAAIDRF
+233 RAFDIDAAIERF
-245 LPGVYTPCELP
+245 LPGVYIPCELP
-256 SGLPRYTYTAGSSSG
+256 SGQPRYTYAAGSSSG
-271 GAVVYEGGKFLYSHH
+271 GAVVYEDGKFLYSHH
-286 ATDPAGGVLCN
+286 ATDPAGGMLCN

-310 DTDCQQQEI
+310 DADCQQQEI

-324 YQAMCAFVAG
+324 YQAMCAFVTG

-346 LAAAEADFADL
+346 LAEADADFADMG
-357 AEAGAGETGSAQ
+357 EVAGRGKPDAAQ
-369 GTPEQTAAG
+369 AGTPEQTAAG
-378 GQADAGADT
+378 
-387 QAHEAARTHEP
+387 THAP
-398 AQEQTPDDAWLT
+398 AQEQTPDDTWLAG
-410 ELGVNRKTGE
+410 LGVNRKTGE
-420 ADSTITNAALILRND
+420 ADSTISNAALILRND

-454 RDLPWRKVKDG
+454 RDLPWRRAKDG

-479 LEQNWKLVGENKIR
+479 MEQTWRLVGENKIR

-504 FHPVKEYLDGLHW
+504 YHPVREYLDGLCW
-517 DGTERLDTML
+517 DGTERLDTLL

-552 RIYVPGCKFDSM
+552 RMYQPGCKFDAM

-574 KSRLALLLSRGW
+574 KSRLAAILSRGW

-601 SIRGSWIIEVAEL
+601 AIRGSWIIEVAEL

-634 TYRPAFGRNVV
+634 TYRPAYGRNVV

-675 PCAGVNHG
+675 LCAGVNHG
-683 LHVGLEDEVD
+683 QHIGLEEEVD

-700 TRYRAGETLWLDDQ
+700 VRYRAGETLWLDDRA
-714 NVAESAREMQER
+714 VAEEAQAAQEM

-732 SIGEL
+732 ALGEL
-737 IEYLDIPLPDNWEER
+737 MEYLDTPLPDNWESR

-757 RAYIWGDTLDDRAE
+757 RAYIWGDTLDDHAA
-771 ATRIRTC
+771 ATHLRTC

-787 MLGEDRNNF
+787 LLGEPRATF
-796 RRDAT
+796 KRDQVG
-801 SAGILS
+801 AGILS
-807 GLNRL
+807 ALNRA
-812 PGWTKGPKKLRV
+812 PGWTKGKKRRKLR
-824 PGYGPQ
+824 GYGAQ
-830 CVYYRDGYAPS
+830 WVYYRDGY
-841 ENVFSAAPQRAKP
+841 KP
-854 QRAEGKTAAPEG
+854 TDEDETDEMPTTDGHGPA

>member
-26 NRLRT
+26 ERLRT

-37 TMSEY
+37 TMREY
-42 RRMSRD
+42 RSMSRD
-48 EQAARKDVG
+48 EQSARKDVG
-57 GFVGGALNGGR
+57 GFVGGALSGGR
-68 RTASA
+68 RTAAA
-73 VTERWLLTLDA
+73 VTERWLVTLDA
-84 DAARPHD
+84 DAASPGD
-91 WENFTALWDCRACLY
+91 WDNFTALWDCRACLY

-113 EAPRLRWI
+113 EAPRLRWV

-134 AIARKVAEWIDI
+134 AVARKVAEWIDI
-146 EEMDPTTY
+146 EQMDPTTY

-163 SCPEDGEYIFR
+163 SCPEDGEYVFR
-174 EQDGPVL
+174 EQDGPIL
-181 DPDSVLAEYGADG
+181 DPDSVLAEYGAGG
-194 AWRRAELWPIS
+194 AWRDASLWPIS

-210 VVLREAKR
+210 VVLREARR
-218 QGDPETKPGLVGKFC
+218 QGDPETKPGIVGKFC
-233 RAFDIDAAIDRF
+233 RAFDIDAAIERF
-245 LPGVYTPCELP
+245 LPGVYIPCELP
-256 SGLPRYTYTAGSSSG
+256 SGQPRYTYAAGSSSG
-271 GAVVYEGGKFLYSHH
+271 GAVVYENGKFLYSHH
-286 ATDPAGGVLCN
+286 ATDPAGGMLCN

-310 DTDCQQQEI
+310 DADCQQQEI

-324 YQAMCAFVAG
+324 YQAMCAFVTG

-346 LAAAEADFADL
+346 LAEADADFADMG
-357 AEAGAGETGSAQ
+357 EVAGRDKPDAAQ
-369 GTPEQTAAG
+369 ASTPEQTAAG
-378 GQADAGADT
+378 
-387 QAHEAARTHEP
+387 THAP
-398 AQEQTPDDAWLT
+398 AQEQTPDDTWLA
-410 ELGVNRKTGE
+410 ELVVNRKTGE

-454 RDLPWRKVKDG
+454 RDLPWRRAKDG
-465 DLWED
+465 DLWGD

-479 LEQNWKLVGENKIR
+479 MEQTWRLVGENKIR

-504 FHPVKEYLDGLHW
+504 YHPVREYLDGLCW
-517 DGTERLDTML
+517 DGTERLDTLL

-552 RIYVPGCKFDSM
+552 RMYQPGCKFDAM

-574 KSRLALLLSRGW
+574 KSRLAAILSRGW

-601 SIRGSWIIEVAEL
+601 AIRGSWIIEVAEL

-634 TYRPAFGRNVV
+634 TYRPAYGRNVV

-675 PCAGVNHG
+675 LCAGVNHG
-683 LHVGLEDEVD
+683 QHIGLEEEVD

-700 TRYRAGETLWLDDQ
+700 MRYRAGETLWLDDRA
-714 NVAESAREMQER
+714 VAEEAQAAQEM

-732 SIGEL
+732 ALGEL
-737 IEYLDIPLPDNWEER
+737 MEYLDTRLPDNWESR

-757 RAYIWGDTLDDRAE
+757 RAYIWGDTLDDHAA
-771 ATRIRTC
+771 ATHLRTC

-787 MLGEDRNNF
+787 LLGEPRVTF
-796 RRDAT
+796 KRDPV

-807 GLNRL
+807 ALNRA
-812 PGWTKGPKKLRV
+812 PGWTKGKKRIRIR
-824 PGYGPQ
+824 GYGAQ
-830 CVYYRDGYAPS
+830 WVYYRDGYAPDDEDGTGEMS
-841 ENVFSAAPQRAKP
+841 TTDGHFSN
-854 QRAEGKTAAPEG
+854 

>member
-26 NRLRT
+26 ERLRT

-37 TMSEY
+37 TMREY
-42 RRMSRD
+42 RSMSRD
-48 EQAARKDVG
+48 EQSARKDVG
-57 GFVGGALNGGR
+57 GFVGGALSGGR
-68 RTASA
+68 RTAAA
-73 VTERWLLTLDA
+73 VTERWLVTLDA
-84 DAARPHD
+84 DAASPGD
-91 WENFTALWDCRACLY
+91 WDNFTALWDCRACLY

-113 EAPRLRWI
+113 EAPRLRWV

-134 AIARKVAEWIDI
+134 AVARKVAEWIDI
-146 EEMDPTTY
+146 EQMDPTTY

-163 SCPEDGEYIFR
+163 SCPEDGEYVFR
-174 EQDGPVL
+174 EQDGPIL
-181 DPDSVLAEYGADG
+181 DPDSVLAEYGAGG
-194 AWRRAELWPIS
+194 AWRDASLWPIS

-210 VVLREAKR
+210 VVLREARR
-218 QGDPETKPGLVGKFC
+218 QGDPETKPGIVGKFC
-233 RAFDIDAAIDRF
+233 RAFDIDAAIERF
-245 LPGVYTPCELP
+245 LPGVYIPCELP
-256 SGLPRYTYTAGSSSG
+256 SGQPRYTYAAGSSSG
-271 GAVVYEGGKFLYSHH
+271 GAVVYEDGKFLYSHH
-286 ATDPAGGVLCN
+286 ATDPAGGMLCN
-297 AFDLVRVHKFGEM
+297 AFDLVRVHKFGEL
-310 DTDCQQQEI
+310 DADCQQQEI

-324 YQAMCAFVAG
+324 YQAMCAFVTG

-346 LAAAEADFADL
+346 LAEADADFADMG
-357 AEAGAGETGSAQ
+357 EVAGRDKPDAAQ
-369 GTPEQTAAG
+369 AGTPEQTAAG
-378 GQADAGADT
+378 KQADT
-387 QAHEAARTHEP
+387 AARTHAP
-398 AQEQTPDDAWLT
+398 AQEQEQTPDDTWLA

-454 RDLPWRKVKDG
+454 RDLPWRRAKDG

-479 LEQNWKLVGENKIR
+479 MEQTWRLVGENKIR

-504 FHPVKEYLDGLHW
+504 YHPVREYLDGLCW
-517 DGTERLDTML
+517 DGTERLDTLL

-552 RIYVPGCKFDSM
+552 RMYQPGCKFDAM

-574 KSRLALLLSRGW
+574 KSRLAAILSRGW

-601 SIRGSWIIEVAEL
+601 AIRGSWIIEVAEL

-634 TYRPAFGRNVV
+634 TYRPAYGRNVV

-675 PCAGVNHG
+675 LCAGVNHG
-683 LHVGLEDEVD
+683 QHIGLEEEVD

-700 TRYRAGETLWLDDQ
+700 VRYRAGETLWLDDRA
-714 NVAESAREMQER
+714 VAEEAQAAQEM

-732 SIGEL
+732 ALGEL
-737 IEYLDIPLPDNWEER
+737 MEYLDTRLPDNWESR

-757 RAYIWGDTLDDRAE
+757 RAYIWGDTLDDHAA
-771 ATRIRTC
+771 ATHLRTC

-787 MLGEDRNNF
+787 LLGEPRVTF
-796 RRDAT
+796 KRDPV

-807 GLNRL
+807 ALNRA
-812 PGWTKGPKKLRV
+812 PGWTKGKKRIRIR
-824 PGYGPQ
+824 GYGAQ
-830 CVYYRDGYAPS
+830 WVYYRDGYAPDDEDGTGEMS
-841 ENVFSAAPQRAKP
+841 TTDGHFSN
-854 QRAEGKTAAPEG
+854 

>member
-26 NRLRT
+26 ERLRT

-37 TMSEY
+37 TMREY
-42 RRMSRD
+42 RSMSRD
-48 EQAARKDVG
+48 EQSARKDVG
-57 GFVGGALNGGR
+57 GFVGGALSGGR
-68 RTASA
+68 RTAAA
-73 VTERWLLTLDA
+73 VTERWLVTLDA
-84 DAARPHD
+84 DAASPGD
-91 WENFTALWDCRACLY
+91 WDNFTALWDCRACLY

-113 EAPRLRWI
+113 EAPRLRWV

-134 AIARKVAEWIDI
+134 AVARKVAEWIDI
-146 EEMDPTTY
+146 EQMDPTTY

-163 SCPEDGEYIFR
+163 SCPEDGEYVFR
-174 EQDGPVL
+174 EQDGPIL
-181 DPDSVLAEYGADG
+181 DPDSVLAEYGAGG
-194 AWRRAELWPIS
+194 AWRDASLWPIS

-210 VVLREAKR
+210 VVLREARR
-218 QGDPETKPGLVGKFC
+218 QGDPETKPGIVGKFC
-233 RAFDIDAAIDRF
+233 RAFDIDAAIERF

-256 SGLPRYTYTAGSSSG
+256 SGQPRYTYVAGSSSG
-271 GAVVYEGGKFLYSHH
+271 GAVVYEDGEFLYSHH
-286 ATDPAGGVLCN
+286 ATDPAGGMLCN

-310 DTDCQQQEI
+310 DADCQQQEI

-324 YQAMCAFVAG
+324 YQAMCAFVTG

-346 LAAAEADFADL
+346 LAEADADFADMG
-357 AEAGAGETGSAQ
+357 EVAGPDKPDAAQ
-369 GTPEQTAAG
+369 AGTPEQTAAG
-378 GQADAGADT
+378 AQADTAAGTHAP
-387 QAHEAARTHEP
+387 AHEE
-398 AQEQTPDDAWLT
+398 TPDDTWLAG
-410 ELGVNRKTGE
+410 LGVNRKTGE

-454 RDLPWRKVKDG
+454 RDLPWRRAKDG

-479 LEQNWKLVGENKIR
+479 MEQTWRLVGENKIR

-504 FHPVKEYLDGLHW
+504 YHPVREYLDGLCW
-517 DGTERLDTML
+517 DGTERLDTLL

-552 RIYVPGCKFDSM
+552 RMYQPGCKFDAM

-574 KSRLALLLSRGW
+574 KSRLAAILSRGW

-601 SIRGSWIIEVAEL
+601 AIRGSWIIEVAEL

-634 TYRPAFGRNVV
+634 TYRPAYGRNVV

-675 PCAGVNHG
+675 LCAGVNHG
-683 LHVGLEDEVD
+683 QHIGLEEEVD

-700 TRYRAGETLWLDDQ
+700 VRYRAGETLWLDDRA
-714 NVAESAREMQER
+714 VAEEAQAAQEM

-732 SIGEL
+732 ALGEL
-737 IEYLDIPLPDNWEER
+737 MEYLDTRLPDNWESR

-757 RAYIWGDTLDDRAE
+757 RAYIWGDTLDDHAA
-771 ATRIRTC
+771 ATHLRTC

-787 MLGEDRNNF
+787 LLGEPRVTF
-796 RRDAT
+796 KRDPV

-807 GLNRL
+807 ALNRA
-812 PGWTKGPKKLRV
+812 PGWTKGKKRIRIR
-824 PGYGPQ
+824 GYGAQ
-830 CVYYRDGYAPS
+830 WVYYRDGYAPDDEDGTGEMS
-841 ENVFSAAPQRAKP
+841 TTGGHFSN
-854 QRAEGKTAAPEG
+854 

>member
-8 SRTSR
+8 SRSSR
-13 RWKTIDVSWDWLL
+13 RWKTIEVSWDWLL
-26 NRLRT
+26 NRLHT

-37 TMSEY
+37 TMAEY

-57 GFVGGALNGGR
+57 GFVGGALNGSR
-68 RTASA
+68 RTAGA
-73 VTERWLLTLDA
+73 VAERWLLTLDA
-84 DAARPHD
+84 DDAGASD
-91 WENFTALWDCRACLY
+91 WDDFTALWDYRACVY

-113 EAPRLRWI
+113 AAPRLRWI

-134 AIARKVAEWIDI
+134 AVARKAAEWIGL
-146 EEMDPTTY
+146 EGMDPTTY

-174 EQDGPVL
+174 EQDGPLL
-181 DPDSVLAEYGADG
+181 DPDAVLREYGPAG
-194 AWRRAELWPIS
+194 AWRDASLWPTS
-205 EKETT
+205 TKEEK

-218 QGDPETKPGLVGKFC
+218 QGDPETKPGIVGKFC
-233 RAFDIDAAIDRF
+233 RAFDIDAAIARF
-245 LPGVYTPCELP
+245 LPDVYVPCELP
-256 SGLPRYTYTAGSSSG
+256 SGLPRYTYAAGSSSG
-271 GAVVYEGGKFLYSHH
+271 GAVVYENGKFLYSHH
-286 ATDPAGGVLCN
+286 ATDPAGGMLCN
-297 AFDLVRVHKFGEM
+297 AFDLVRVHKFGAQ
-310 DTDCQQQEI
+310 DVDCVQQEMS
-319 TRRPS
+319 RRPS
-324 YQAMCAFVAG
+324 YQAMCAFLAE

-346 LAAAEADFADL
+346 LAGVEADFADM
-357 AEAGAGETGSAQ
+357 ADTEEGDRS
-369 GTPEQTAAG
+369 TPELTP
-378 GQADAGADT
+378 DT
-387 QAHEAARTHEP
+387 PDTPTRARTET
-398 AQEQTPDDAWLT
+398 APDDGAWLA

-420 ADSTITNAALILRND
+420 ADSTIANAALILRND
-435 PRLRGAFAI
+435 PLLRGAFAI

-454 RDLPWRKVKDG
+454 RDLPWRSAKDG

-479 LEQNWKLVGENKIR
+479 MESRWKLVGENKIR

-504 FHPVKEYLDGLHW
+504 FHPVREYLNSLTW
-517 DGTERLDTML
+517 DGIERLDTLL
-527 VRYMGAEDTP
+527 VRYMGAEDTS

-552 RIYVPGCKFDSM
+552 RMYQPGCKFDAM

-574 KSRLALLLSRGW
+574 KSRLAMILSRGW

-601 SIRGSWIIEVAEL
+601 ALRGAWIIEVAEL

-622 EAQKKFISSQVD
+622 EAQKKFISSQAD
-634 TYRPAFGRNVV
+634 TYRPAYGRNVV

-675 PCAGVNHG
+675 LCAGVNHG
-683 LHVGLEDEVD
+683 LHIGLEDEVD

-700 TRYRAGETLWLDDQ
+700 MRYRAGESLWLEDR
-714 NVAESAREMQER
+714 NIAEAAQEMQER
-726 MTVQDT
+726 MTAQD
-732 SIGEL
+732 EL
-737 IEYLDIPLPDNWEER
+737 VGQIEEYLDMPLPDNWEAR

-757 RAYIWGDTLDDRAE
+757 RAYIRGDTLDDRE
-771 ATRIRTC
+771 KATRQRTHVC
-778 VSAVEVRVE
+778 VVEIRVE
-787 MLGEDRNNF
+787 MFGEERAGLRTDQVS
-796 RRDAT
+796 RRI
-801 SAGILS
+801 AGIM
-807 GLNRL
+807 GRM
-812 PGWTKGPKKLRV
+812 PGWAKSARRQRV
-824 PGYGPQ
+824 PVYGAQ
-830 CVYYRDGYAPS
+830 WVYYRVGCSPESDAERAAVGPS
-841 ENVFSAAPQRAKP
+841 F
-854 QRAEGKTAAPEG
+854 TI

>member
-26 NRLRT
+26 ERLRT

-37 TMSEY
+37 TMREY
-42 RRMSRD
+42 RSMSRD
-48 EQAARKDVG
+48 EQSARKDVG
-57 GFVGGALNGGR
+57 GFVGGALSGGR
-68 RTASA
+68 RTAAA
-73 VTERWLLTLDA
+73 VTERWLVTLDA
-84 DAARPHD
+84 DAASPGD
-91 WENFTALWDCRACLY
+91 WDNFTALWDCRACLY

-113 EAPRLRWI
+113 EAPRLRWV

-134 AIARKVAEWIDI
+134 AVARKVAEWIDI
-146 EEMDPTTY
+146 EQMDPTTY

-163 SCPEDGEYIFR
+163 SCPEDGEYVFR

-181 DPDSVLAEYGADG
+181 DPDSVLAEYGPGG
-194 AWRRAELWPIS
+194 AWRDASLWPIS

-210 VVLREAKR
+210 VVLREARR
-218 QGDPETKPGLVGKFC
+218 QGDPETKPGIVGKFC
-233 RAFDIDAAIDRF
+233 RAFDIDAAIERF

-256 SGLPRYTYTAGSSSG
+256 SGQPRYTYVAGSSSG
-271 GAVVYEGGKFLYSHH
+271 GAVVYEDGKFLYSHH
-286 ATDPAGGVLCN
+286 ATDPAGGMLCN

-310 DTDCQQQEI
+310 DADCQQQEI

-324 YQAMCAFVAG
+324 YQAMCAFVTG

-346 LAAAEADFADL
+346 LAEADADFADMGEL
-357 AEAGAGETGSAQ
+357 AGRDKPGVAQ
-369 GTPEQTAAG
+369 AGTPEQTAAG
-378 GQADAGADT
+378 
-387 QAHEAARTHEP
+387 THAP
-398 AQEQTPDDAWLT
+398 AQEQTTDDTWLA

-454 RDLPWRKVKDG
+454 RDLPWRRAKDG

-479 LEQNWKLVGENKIR
+479 MEQTWRLVGENKIR

-504 FHPVKEYLDGLHW
+504 YHPVREYLDGLCW
-517 DGTERLDTML
+517 DGTERLDTLL

-552 RIYVPGCKFDSM
+552 RMYQPGCKFDAM

-574 KSRLALLLSRGW
+574 KSRLAAILSRGW

-601 SIRGSWIIEVAEL
+601 AIRGSWIIEVAEL

-634 TYRPAFGRNVV
+634 TYRPAYGRNVV

-675 PCAGVNHG
+675 LCAGVNHG
-683 LHVGLEDEVD
+683 QHIGLEEEVD

-700 TRYRAGETLWLDDQ
+700 VRYRAGETLWLDDRA
-714 NVAESAREMQER
+714 VAEEAQAAQEM

-732 SIGEL
+732 ALGEL
-737 IEYLDIPLPDNWEER
+737 MEYLDTPLPDNWESR

-757 RAYIWGDTLDDRAE
+757 RAYIWGDTLDDHAA
-771 ATRIRTC
+771 ATRLRTC

-787 MLGEDRNNF
+787 LLGEPRATF
-796 RRDAT
+796 KRDQV

-807 GLNRL
+807 ALNRA
-812 PGWTKGPKKLRV
+812 PGWTKGKKRRKLR
-824 PGYGPQ
+824 GYGAQ
-830 CVYYRDGYAPS
+830 WVYYRDGYEPGDEDETNEMS
-841 ENVFSAAPQRAKP
+841 TTGGHFSD
-854 QRAEGKTAAPEG
+854 

>member
-26 NRLRT
+26 ERLRT

-37 TMSEY
+37 TMREY
-42 RRMSRD
+42 RSMSRD
-48 EQAARKDVG
+48 EQSARKDVG
-57 GFVGGALNGGR
+57 GFVGGALSGGR
-68 RTASA
+68 RTAAA
-73 VTERWLLTLDA
+73 VTERWLVTLDA
-84 DAARPHD
+84 DAASPGD
-91 WENFTALWDCRACLY
+91 WDNFTALWDCRACLY

-113 EAPRLRWI
+113 EAPRLRWV

-134 AIARKVAEWIDI
+134 AVARKVAEWIDI
-146 EEMDPTTY
+146 EQMDPTTY

-163 SCPEDGEYIFR
+163 SCPEDGEYVFR
-174 EQDGPVL
+174 EQDGPIL
-181 DPDSVLAEYGADG
+181 DPDSVLAEYGAGG
-194 AWRRAELWPIS
+194 AWRDASLWPIS

-210 VVLREAKR
+210 VVLREARR
-218 QGDPETKPGLVGKFC
+218 QGDPETKPGIVGKFC
-233 RAFDIDAAIDRF
+233 RAFDIDAAIERF

-256 SGLPRYTYTAGSSSG
+256 SGQPRYTYVAGSSSG
-271 GAVVYEGGKFLYSHH
+271 GAVVYEDGKFLYSHH
-286 ATDPAGGVLCN
+286 ATDPAGGMLCN

-310 DTDCQQQEI
+310 DADCQQQEI

-324 YQAMCAFVAG
+324 YQAMCAFVTG

-346 LAAAEADFADL
+346 LAEADADFADMG
-357 AEAGAGETGSAQ
+357 EVAGPDKPDAAQ
-369 GTPEQTAAG
+369 AGTPEQTAAG
-378 GQADAGADT
+378 AQADTAAGTHAP
-387 QAHEAARTHEP
+387 AHEE
-398 AQEQTPDDAWLT
+398 TPDDTWLAG
-410 ELGVNRKTGE
+410 LGVNRKTGE

-454 RDLPWRKVKDG
+454 RDLPWRRAKDG

-479 LEQNWKLVGENKIR
+479 MEQTWRLVGENKIR

-504 FHPVKEYLDGLHW
+504 YHPVREYLDGLCW
-517 DGTERLDTML
+517 DGTERLDTLL

-552 RIYVPGCKFDSM
+552 RMYQPGCKFDAM

-574 KSRLALLLSRGW
+574 KSRLAAILSRGW

-601 SIRGSWIIEVAEL
+601 AIRGSWIIEVAEL

-634 TYRPAFGRNVV
+634 TYRPAYGRNVV

-675 PCAGVNHG
+675 LCAGVNHG
-683 LHVGLEDEVD
+683 QHIGLEEEVD

-700 TRYRAGETLWLDDQ
+700 VRYRAGETLWLDDRA
-714 NVAESAREMQER
+714 VAEEAQAAQEM

-732 SIGEL
+732 ALGEL
-737 IEYLDIPLPDNWEER
+737 MEYLDTRLPDNWESR

-757 RAYIWGDTLDDRAE
+757 RAYIWGDTLDDHAA
-771 ATRIRTC
+771 ATHLRTC

-787 MLGEDRNNF
+787 LLGEPRVTF
-796 RRDAT
+796 KRDPV

-807 GLNRL
+807 ALNRA
-812 PGWTKGPKKLRV
+812 PGWTKGKKRIRIR
-824 PGYGPQ
+824 GYGAQ
-830 CVYYRDGYAPS
+830 WVYYRDGYAPDDEDGTGEMS
-841 ENVFSAAPQRAKP
+841 TAGGHFSN
-854 QRAEGKTAAPEG
+854 

>member
-26 NRLRT
+26 ERLRT

-37 TMSEY
+37 TMREY
-42 RRMSRD
+42 RSMSRD
-48 EQAARKDVG
+48 EQSARKDVG
-57 GFVGGALNGGR
+57 GFVGGALSGGR
-68 RTASA
+68 RTAAA
-73 VTERWLLTLDA
+73 VTERWLVTLDA
-84 DAARPHD
+84 DAASPGD
-91 WENFTALWDCRACLY
+91 WDNFTALWDCRACLY

-113 EAPRLRWI
+113 EAPRLRWV

-134 AIARKVAEWIDI
+134 AVARKVAEWIDI
-146 EEMDPTTY
+146 EQMDPTTY

-163 SCPEDGEYIFR
+163 SCPEDGEYVFR
-174 EQDGPVL
+174 EQDGPIL
-181 DPDSVLAEYGADG
+181 DPDSVLAEYGAGG
-194 AWRRAELWPIS
+194 AWRDASLWPIS

-210 VVLREAKR
+210 VVLREARR
-218 QGDPETKPGLVGKFC
+218 QGDPETKPGIVGKFC
-233 RAFDIDAAIDRF
+233 RAFDIDAAIERF

-256 SGLPRYTYTAGSSSG
+256 SGQPRYTYVAGSSSG
-271 GAVVYEGGKFLYSHH
+271 GAVVYEDGKFLYSHH
-286 ATDPAGGVLCN
+286 ATDPAGGMLCN

-310 DTDCQQQEI
+310 DADCQQQEI

-324 YQAMCAFVAG
+324 YQAMCAFVTG

-346 LAAAEADFADL
+346 LAEADADFADMGRI
-357 AEAGAGETGSAQ
+357 AERDKPDAAQ
-369 GTPEQTAAG
+369 ASTPEQT
-378 GQADAGADT
+378 QDDT
-387 QAHEAARTHEP
+387 
-398 AQEQTPDDAWLT
+398 WLA

-435 PRLRGAFAI
+435 PKLRGAFAI

-454 RDLPWRKVKDG
+454 RDLPWRRAKDG

-479 LEQNWKLVGENKIR
+479 MEQTWRLVGENKIR

-504 FHPVKEYLDGLHW
+504 YHPVREYLDGLCW
-517 DGTERLDTML
+517 DGTERLDTLL

-552 RIYVPGCKFDSM
+552 RMYQPGCKFDAM

-574 KSRLALLLSRGW
+574 KSRLAAILSRGW

-601 SIRGSWIIEVAEL
+601 AIRGSWIIEVAEL

-634 TYRPAFGRNVV
+634 TYRPAYGRNVV

-675 PCAGVNHG
+675 LCAGVNHG
-683 LHVGLEDEVD
+683 QHIGLEEEVD

-700 TRYRAGETLWLDDQ
+700 VRYRAGETLWLDDRA
-714 NVAESAREMQER
+714 VAEEAQAAQEM

-732 SIGEL
+732 ALGEL
-737 IEYLDIPLPDNWEER
+737 MEYLDTRLPDNWESR

-757 RAYIWGDTLDDRAE
+757 RAYIWGDTLDDHAA
-771 ATRIRTC
+771 ATHLRTC

-787 MLGEDRNNF
+787 LLGEPRVTF
-796 RRDAT
+796 KRDPV

-807 GLNRL
+807 ALNRA
-812 PGWTKGPKKLRV
+812 PGWTKGKKRIRIR
-824 PGYGPQ
+824 GYGAQ
-830 CVYYRDGYAPS
+830 WVYYRDGYAPDDEDGTGEMS
-841 ENVFSAAPQRAKP
+841 TADGHFSN
-854 QRAEGKTAAPEG
+854 

>member
-26 NRLRT
+26 ERLRT

-37 TMSEY
+37 TMREY
-42 RRMSRD
+42 RSMSRD
-48 EQAARKDVG
+48 EQSARKDVG
-57 GFVGGALNGGR
+57 GFVGGALSGGR
-68 RTASA
+68 RTAAA
-73 VTERWLLTLDA
+73 VTERWLVTLDA
-84 DAARPHD
+84 DAASPGD
-91 WENFTALWDCRACLY
+91 WDNFTALWDCRACLY

-113 EAPRLRWI
+113 EAPRLRWV

-134 AIARKVAEWIDI
+134 AVARKVAEWIDI
-146 EEMDPTTY
+146 EQMDPTTY

-163 SCPEDGEYIFR
+163 SCPEDGEYVFR
-174 EQDGPVL
+174 EQDGPIL
-181 DPDSVLAEYGADG
+181 DPDSVLAEYGPGG
-194 AWRRAELWPIS
+194 AWRDASLWPIS

-210 VVLREAKR
+210 VVLREARR
-218 QGDPETKPGLVGKFC
+218 QGDPETKPGIVGKFC
-233 RAFDIDAAIDRF
+233 RAFDIDAAIERF
-245 LPGVYTPCELP
+245 LPGVYIPCELP
-256 SGLPRYTYTAGSSSG
+256 SGQPRYTYAAGSSSG
-271 GAVVYEGGKFLYSHH
+271 GAVVYEDGKFLYSHH
-286 ATDPAGGVLCN
+286 ATDPAGGMLCN
-297 AFDLVRVHKFGEM
+297 AFDLVRVHKFGEL
-310 DTDCQQQEI
+310 DADCQQQEI

-324 YQAMCAFVAG
+324 YQAMCAFVTG
-334 DEACRRAFLAEH
+334 DEACRHAFLAEH
-346 LAAAEADFADL
+346 LAEADADFADMGEV
-357 AEAGAGETGSAQ
+357 AETQAGA
-369 GTPEQTAAG
+369 PEQTAAG
-378 GQADAGADT
+378 GQASARTHEGTDAGADT
-387 QAHEAARTHEP
+387 QAAAR
-398 AQEQTPDDAWLT
+398 DDAWLT

-420 ADSTITNAALILRND
+420 ADSTIANAALILRND
-435 PRLRGAFAI
+435 PRLRGTFAI

-454 RDLPWRKVKDG
+454 RDLPWRRAKDG

-479 LEQNWKLVGENKIR
+479 MEQKWQLVGENKIR

-504 FHPVKEYLDGLHW
+504 YHPVREYLDGLCW
-517 DGTERLDTML
+517 DGTERLDTLL

-552 RIYVPGCKFDSM
+552 RMYQPGCKFDAM

-574 KSRLALLLSRGW
+574 KSRLAAILSRGW

-601 SIRGSWIIEVAEL
+601 AIRGSWIIEVAEL

-634 TYRPAFGRNVV
+634 TYRPAYGRNVV

-675 PCAGVNHG
+675 LCAGVNHG
-683 LHVGLEDEVD
+683 QHIGLEDEVD

-700 TRYRAGETLWLDDQ
+700 VRYRAGETLWLDDRA
-714 NVAESAREMQER
+714 VAEEAQAAQEM

-732 SIGEL
+732 ALGEL
-737 IEYLDIPLPDNWEER
+737 MEYLDTRLPDNWESR

-757 RAYIWGDTLDDRAE
+757 RAYIWGDTLDDHAA
-771 ATRIRTC
+771 ATHLRTC

-787 MLGEDRNNF
+787 LLGEPRVTF
-796 RRDAT
+796 KRDPV

-807 GLNRL
+807 ALNRA
-812 PGWTKGPKKLRV
+812 PGWTKGKKRIRIR
-824 PGYGPQ
+824 GYGAQ
-830 CVYYRDGYAPS
+830 WVYYRDGYAPDDEDGTGEMS
-841 ENVFSAAPQRAKP
+841 TTDGHFSN
-854 QRAEGKTAAPEG
+854 

>member
-26 NRLRT
+26 ERLRT

-37 TMSEY
+37 TMREY
-42 RRMSRD
+42 RSMSRD
-48 EQAARKDVG
+48 EQSARKDVG
-57 GFVGGALNGGR
+57 GFVGGALSGGR
-68 RTASA
+68 RTAAA
-73 VTERWLLTLDA
+73 VTERWLVTLDA
-84 DAARPHD
+84 DAASPGD
-91 WENFTALWDCRACLY
+91 WENFTALWDYRACLY

-113 EAPRLRWI
+113 EAPRLRWV

-134 AIARKVAEWIDI
+134 AVARKVAEWIDI
-146 EEMDPTTY
+146 EQMDPTTY

-163 SCPEDGEYIFR
+163 SCPEDGEYVFR

-181 DPDSVLAEYGADG
+181 DPDSVLAEYGPGG
-194 AWRRAELWPIS
+194 AWRDASLWPIS

-210 VVLREAKR
+210 VVLREARR
-218 QGDPETKPGLVGKFC
+218 QGDPETKPGIVGKFC
-233 RAFDIDAAIDRF
+233 RAFDIDAAIERF

-256 SGLPRYTYTAGSSSG
+256 SGQPRYTYVAGSSSG
-271 GAVVYEGGKFLYSHH
+271 GAVVYEDGKFLYSHH
-286 ATDPAGGVLCN
+286 ATDPAGGMLCN

-310 DTDCQQQEI
+310 DADCQQQEI

-324 YQAMCAFVAG
+324 YQAMCAFVTG

-346 LAAAEADFADL
+346 LAEADADFADMG
-357 AEAGAGETGSAQ
+357 EVAGPGGAQ
-369 GTPEQTAAG
+369 AGTPEQTAAG
-378 GQADAGADT
+378 GQASARTHEGTDAGADT
-387 QAHEAARTHEP
+387 QAAAR
-398 AQEQTPDDAWLT
+398 DDTWLA

-454 RDLPWRKVKDG
+454 RDLPWRRAKDG

-479 LEQNWKLVGENKIR
+479 MEQTWRLVGENKIR

-504 FHPVKEYLDGLHW
+504 YHPVREYLDGLCW
-517 DGTERLDTML
+517 DGTERLDTLL

-552 RIYVPGCKFDSM
+552 RMYQPGCKFDAM

-574 KSRLALLLSRGW
+574 KSRLAAILSRGW

-601 SIRGSWIIEVAEL
+601 AIRGSWIIEVAEL

-634 TYRPAFGRNVV
+634 TYRPAYGRNVV

-675 PCAGVNHG
+675 LCAGVNHG
-683 LHVGLEDEVD
+683 QHIGLEEEVD

-700 TRYRAGETLWLDDQ
+700 VRYRAGETLWLDDRA
-714 NVAESAREMQER
+714 VAEEARATQEM

-732 SIGEL
+732 ALGEL
-737 IEYLDIPLPDNWEER
+737 MEYLDTPLPDNWESR

-757 RAYIWGDTLDDRAE
+757 RAYIWGDTLDDHAA
-771 ATRIRTC
+771 ATRLRTC

-787 MLGEDRNNF
+787 LLGEPRVTF
-796 RRDAT
+796 KRDPV

-807 GLNRL
+807 ALNRA
-812 PGWTKGPKKLRV
+812 PGWTKGKKRRKLR
-824 PGYGPQ
+824 GYGAQ
-830 CVYYRDGYAPS
+830 WVYYRDGYEPTD
-841 ENVFSAAPQRAKP
+841 EDETGEMSATDGHNPA
-854 QRAEGKTAAPEG
+854 

>member
-26 NRLRT
+26 ERLRT

-37 TMSEY
+37 TMREY
-42 RRMSRD
+42 RSMSRD
-48 EQAARKDVG
+48 EQSARKDVG
-57 GFVGGALNGGR
+57 GFVGGALSGGR
-68 RTASA
+68 RTAAA
-73 VTERWLLTLDA
+73 VTERWLVTLDA
-84 DAARPHD
+84 DAASPGD
-91 WENFTALWDCRACLY
+91 WDNFTALWDCRACLY

-113 EAPRLRWI
+113 EAPRLRWV

-134 AIARKVAEWIDI
+134 AVARKVAEWIDI
-146 EEMDPTTY
+146 EQMDPTTY

-163 SCPEDGEYIFR
+163 SCPEDGEYVFR
-174 EQDGPVL
+174 EQDGPIL
-181 DPDSVLAEYGADG
+181 DPDSVLAEYGAGG
-194 AWRRAELWPIS
+194 AWRDASLWPIS

-210 VVLREAKR
+210 VVLREARR
-218 QGDPETKPGLVGKFC
+218 QGDPETKPGIVGKFC
-233 RAFDIDAAIDRF
+233 RAFDIDAAIERF
-245 LPGVYTPCELP
+245 LPGVYIPCELP
-256 SGLPRYTYTAGSSSG
+256 SGQPRYTYAAGSSSG
-271 GAVVYEGGKFLYSHH
+271 GAVVYEDGKFLYSHH
-286 ATDPAGGVLCN
+286 ATDPAGGMLCN
-297 AFDLVRVHKFGEM
+297 AFDLVRVHKFGEL
-310 DTDCQQQEI
+310 DADCQQQEI

-324 YQAMCAFVAG
+324 YQAMCAFVTG

-346 LAAAEADFADL
+346 LAEADADFADMG
-357 AEAGAGETGSAQ
+357 EVAGRDKPDAAQ
-369 GTPEQTAAG
+369 AGTPEQTAAG
-378 GQADAGADT
+378 KQADT
-387 QAHEAARTHEP
+387 AARTHAP
-398 AQEQTPDDAWLT
+398 AQEQEQTPDDTWLA

-454 RDLPWRKVKDG
+454 RDLPWRRAKDG

-479 LEQNWKLVGENKIR
+479 MEQTWRLVGENKIR

-504 FHPVKEYLDGLHW
+504 YHPVREYLDGLCW
-517 DGTERLDTML
+517 DGTERLDTLL

-552 RIYVPGCKFDSM
+552 RMYQPGCKFDAM

-574 KSRLALLLSRGW
+574 KSRLAAILSRGW

-601 SIRGSWIIEVAEL
+601 AIRGSWIIEVAEL

-634 TYRPAFGRNVV
+634 TYRPAYGRNVV

-675 PCAGVNHG
+675 LCAGANHG
-683 LHVGLEDEVD
+683 QHIGLEEEVD

-700 TRYRAGETLWLDDQ
+700 MRYCEGETLWLDDRA
-714 NVAESAREMQER
+714 VAEEAQATQEM
-726 MTVQDT
+726 MTVQD
-732 SIGEL
+732 EL
-737 IEYLDIPLPDNWEER
+737 SGQIEEYLDIPLPFNWEDR
-752 TPEER
+752 KPEER
-757 RAYIWGDTLDDRAE
+757 RAYIQGDTLDDHACMTCKR
-771 ATRIRTC
+771 TRVC
-778 VSAVEVRVE
+778 VVEIRVE
-787 MLGEDRNNF
+787 LLGEMRATFNNDGIS
-796 RRDAT
+796 RRIAAAM
-801 SAGILS
+801 S
-807 GLNRL
+807 RM
-812 PGWTKGPKKLRV
+812 PGWTKGKQRRRV
-824 PGYGPQ
+824 RGYGPQ
-830 CVYYRDGYAPS
+830 WVYYRDGY
-841 ENVFSAAPQRAKP
+841 E
-854 QRAEGKTAAPEG
+854 TPEEDETNEMSTTGGQNLT

>member
-26 NRLRT
+26 ERLRT

-37 TMSEY
+37 TMREY
-42 RRMSRD
+42 RSMSRD
-48 EQAARKDVG
+48 EQSARKDVG
-57 GFVGGALNGGR
+57 GFVGGALSGGR
-68 RTASA
+68 RTAAA
-73 VTERWLLTLDA
+73 VTERWLVTLDA
-84 DAARPHD
+84 DAASPGD
-91 WENFTALWDCRACLY
+91 WDNFTALWDCRACLY

-113 EAPRLRWI
+113 EAPRLRWV

-134 AIARKVAEWIDI
+134 AVARKVAEWIDI
-146 EEMDPTTY
+146 EQMDPTTY

-163 SCPEDGEYIFR
+163 SCPEDGEYVFR
-174 EQDGPVL
+174 EQDGPIL
-181 DPDSVLAEYGADG
+181 DPDSVLAEYGAGG
-194 AWRRAELWPIS
+194 AWRDASLWPIS

-210 VVLREAKR
+210 VVLREARR
-218 QGDPETKPGLVGKFC
+218 QGDPETKPGIVGKFC
-233 RAFDIDAAIDRF
+233 RAFDIDAAIERF

-256 SGLPRYTYTAGSSSG
+256 SGQPRYTYVAGSSSG
-271 GAVVYEGGKFLYSHH
+271 GAVVYEDGEFLYSHH
-286 ATDPAGGVLCN
+286 ATDPAGGMLCN

-310 DTDCQQQEI
+310 DADCQQQEI

-324 YQAMCAFVAG
+324 YQAMCAFVTG

-346 LAAAEADFADL
+346 LAEADADFADMG
-357 AEAGAGETGSAQ
+357 EVAGPDKPDAAQ
-369 GTPEQTAAG
+369 AGTPEQTAAG
-378 GQADAGADT
+378 AQADTAAGTHAP
-387 QAHEAARTHEP
+387 AHEE
-398 AQEQTPDDAWLT
+398 TPDDTWLAG
-410 ELGVNRKTGE
+410 LGVNRKTGE

-454 RDLPWRKVKDG
+454 RDLPWRRAKDG

-479 LEQNWKLVGENKIR
+479 MEQTWRLVGENKIR

-504 FHPVKEYLDGLHW
+504 YHPVREYLDGLCW
-517 DGTERLDTML
+517 DGTERLDTLL

-552 RIYVPGCKFDSM
+552 RMYQPGCKFDAM

-574 KSRLALLLSRGW
+574 KSRLAAILSRGW

-601 SIRGSWIIEVAEL
+601 AIRGSWIIEVAEL

-634 TYRPAFGRNVV
+634 TYRPAYGRNVV

-675 PCAGVNHG
+675 LCAGVNHG
-683 LHVGLEDEVD
+683 QHIGLEEEVD

-700 TRYRAGETLWLDDQ
+700 VRYRAGETLWLDDRA
-714 NVAESAREMQER
+714 VAEEAQAAQEM

-732 SIGEL
+732 ALGEL
-737 IEYLDIPLPDNWEER
+737 MEYLDTRLPDNWESR

-757 RAYIWGDTLDDRAE
+757 RAYIWGDTLDDHAATQGADRA
-771 ATRIRTC
+771 
-778 VSAVEVRVE
+778 AVT
-787 MLGEDRNNF
+787 L
-796 RRDAT
+796 
-801 SAGILS
+801 
-807 GLNRL
+807 
-812 PGWTKGPKKLRV
+812 
-824 PGYGPQ
+824 
-830 CVYYRDGYAPS
+830 
-841 ENVFSAAPQRAKP
+841 
-854 QRAEGKTAAPEG
+854 

>member
-26 NRLRT
+26 ERLRT

-37 TMSEY
+37 TMREY
-42 RRMSRD
+42 RSMSRD
-48 EQAARKDVG
+48 EQSARKDVG
-57 GFVGGALNGGR
+57 GFVGGALSGGR
-68 RTASA
+68 RTAAA
-73 VTERWLLTLDA
+73 VTERWLVTLDA
-84 DAARPHD
+84 DAASPGD
-91 WENFTALWDCRACLY
+91 WGNFTALWDCRACLY

-113 EAPRLRWI
+113 EAPRLRWV

-134 AIARKVAEWIDI
+134 AVARKVAEWIDI
-146 EEMDPTTY
+146 EQMDPTTY

-163 SCPEDGEYIFR
+163 SCPEDGEYVFR
-174 EQDGPVL
+174 EQDGPIL
-181 DPDSVLAEYGADG
+181 DPDSVLAEYGAGD
-194 AWRRAELWPIS
+194 AWRDASLWPIS

-210 VVLREAKR
+210 VVLREARR
-218 QGDPETKPGLVGKFC
+218 QGDPESKPGIVGKFC
-233 RAFDIDAAIDRF
+233 RAFDIDAAIERF

-256 SGLPRYTYTAGSSSG
+256 SGQPRYTYAAGSSSG

-286 ATDPAGGVLCN
+286 ATDPAGGMLCN

-310 DTDCQQQEI
+310 DADCQQQEI

-324 YQAMCAFVAG
+324 YQAMCAFVTG

-346 LAAAEADFADL
+346 LAEADADFADMGEL
-357 AEAGAGETGSAQ
+357 AKPGGAQA

-378 GQADAGADT
+378 GQASARTHEGTDAGADT
-387 QAHEAARTHEP
+387 QAAAR
-398 AQEQTPDDAWLT
+398 DDAWLA

-420 ADSTITNAALILRND
+420 ADSTIANAALILRND
-435 PRLRGAFAI
+435 PRLRGTFAI

-454 RDLPWRKVKDG
+454 RDLPWRKAKDG

-479 LEQNWKLVGENKIR
+479 MEQKWQLVGENKIR

-504 FHPVKEYLDGLHW
+504 YHPVREYLDGLVW
-517 DGTERLDTML
+517 DGTERLDTLL

-552 RIYVPGCKFDSM
+552 RMYQPGCKFDAM

-574 KSRLALLLSRGW
+574 KSRLAAILSRGW

-601 SIRGSWIIEVAEL
+601 AIRGSWIIEVAEL

-634 TYRPAFGRNVV
+634 TYRPAYGRNVV

-675 PCAGVNHG
+675 LCAGVNHG
-683 LHVGLEDEVD
+683 QHIGLEQEVD

-700 TRYRAGETLWLDDQ
+700 MRYRAGETLWLDDRA
-714 NVAESAREMQER
+714 VAQEAQAAQEM

-732 SIGEL
+732 ALGEL
-737 IEYLDIPLPDNWEER
+737 MEYLDTPLPDNWESR

-757 RAYIWGDTLDDRAE
+757 RAYIWGDTLDDHAA
-771 ATRIRTC
+771 ATHMRTC

-787 MLGEDRNNF
+787 LLGEPRVTF
-796 RRDAT
+796 KRDQV

-807 GLNRL
+807 ALNRA
-812 PGWTKGPKKLRV
+812 PGWTKGKKRRKLR
-824 PGYGPQ
+824 GYGAQ
-830 CVYYRDGYAPS
+830 WVYYRDGYEPTDEDETGEMSTTDGHNPA
-841 ENVFSAAPQRAKP
+841 
-854 QRAEGKTAAPEG
+854 